1 MPQIR
6 LSPSVAASSSPLRV
20 LCAAWPMLAL
30 ALFTLLALPLASAQA
45 VSGNVAVP
53 LRVSSAAGDLS
64 ATAAN
69 YPTTTPMPA
78 FSADIDTALGGVADG
93 AGNLYI
99 ILYGCC
105 GIYNG
110 PEVVEVTGRS
120 TGNPQVVVVAG
131 GQSGFNSPP
140 TPNINYPVPATSVYI
155 LPNSI
160 AVDNAGNLYISD
172 DNTNMV
178 EEVTGISSG
187 NPQIIAIAGGG
198 THEISNTIPQIATS
212 VTLSVGSNGQSLGL
226 LAVDNAGNLYITGN
240 NPNGVVAVDKL
251 VLSTGK
257 IICVAGGGTVPATPA
272 YSESSLTTPQP
283 ANSVVITNLSGMAV
297 DKAGNL
303 YIADAGNN
311 PAELGLIEEVTGL
324 STANPLIR
332 VVAGMIQG
340 FGGLAFSGNVT
351 SPVTT
356 TPQNASS
363 VQISP
368 QALTMDSAG
377 NVYFIDESDYEGFNR
392 PYIIDELTGLSTTN
406 PQVAIIAGS
415 TNMGTAPPLDVHP
428 LPLSG
433 PAISEYINFE
443 ASEIWSDQ
451 LGNIYFSELTG
462 GDVPSQVGE
471 LSTNTTLP
479 TTAVGAA
486 SASQN
491 ISVELTAASAISS
504 ITVPKAQNGAQ
515 EFTVGAVTGCATDG
529 VTSNAAGTICTV
541 PITFNPQYPGLR
553 TGALTVNN
561 GSSIVGTVGLTGMGT
576 GPLGIF
582 QPGTASVLNTGSLT
596 LANPFGVAVDGAG
609 DLYIADTGN
618 SRVVEVTAAGVSSV
632 LSTGGLTLYQTFSV
646 AVDGAGDVY
655 ITDTGNNRVVEVTAA
670 GTASVL
676 STGSLTL
683 NQPFSVAVDGA
694 GDLYIADTGNN
705 RVVEVTAAG
714 VASVLS
720 TGGLT
725 LSHPFGVAVDGAGD
739 VYIADANNSR
749 VVEVTT
755 TGTASVLSTGGLTLN
770 QPFSVAVDGAGD
782 LYITDTGNNRV
793 VEVTAAGT
801 ASVLSTG
808 SLTLADRFSV
818 AVDGAGDLYIADYG
832 NSRVVKINQAS
843 QALSFTSTGT
853 GDSSAQQTMT
863 VENIGNQPLNFT
875 ALNITTTG
883 LTTSIFDLNGP
894 TTCTDSTSL
903 VAGAACNLG
912 VEFAPTTPGNFTGTV
927 NITDNN
933 AAGAVQQATL
943 SGTGTGYAASIL
955 LSENPSSSVTYGTP
969 VTVTATLSGSN
980 GTPIGNITYTLD
992 GVMQPSVAL
1001 SPTSGNGVASFTLP
1015 GTLSVGT
1022 HSVLVNYAGDNNYTE
1037 STLESSF
1044 NLTVN
1049 AVATTTT
1056 LAQPSSS
1063 TITAGGSVT
1072 LTATV
1077 VVGSTPV
1084 TSGTVTFASGTT
1096 SIGAA
1101 QLNASGVATLTTTT
1115 LPVGTDSIT
1124 ASFVGTAND
1133 AASNSTPAVTV
1144 TVNAAT
1150 GPGVTLAP
1158 SNLSFGSTVVGTPAA
1173 AAQSVTLTNN
1183 GTSPLTISAITATGD
1198 FALDPSTTCSTSNQ
1212 VAAGG
1217 SCTVA
1222 VSFVP
1227 TAAGTRTGTVT
1238 ISDNASGGTQVIALT
1253 GAATAPGVTLA
1264 PSNLSFGST
1273 VVGTPAAAAQSVTLT
1288 NNGTSPLTIS
1298 AITATGDFALD
1309 PSTTCSTSNQV
1320 AAGGSCTVAVSFVP
1334 TAAGTRTGTV
1344 TISDNASG
1352 GTQVI
1357 ALTGAATAPGVT
1369 LAPSNLSFGST
1380 VVGTPAA
1387 AAQSVTLTNNGT
1399 SPLTISA
1406 ITATGDFALDPS
1418 TTCST
1423 SNQVAAGGSCTVAVS
1438 FVPTAAGTRTGTV
1451 TISDN
1456 ASGGTQVIALT
1467 GAATAPGVTLAP
1479 SNLSFGSTVVGT
1491 PAAAAQSVTLT
1502 NNGTSPLTISAITA
1516 TGDFAQDPSTTC
1528 STSNQVAAGGS
1539 CTVAVSFVPTA
1550 AGTRTGTVTIS
1561 DNASGGT
1568 QVIAL
1573 TGAATAVAAAIT
1585 TTTLTALPS
1594 TITAGGSVTLTATV
1608 VVGSTPV
1615 TSGTVT
1621 FASGTTSI
1629 GAAQLNASGVA
1640 TLTTTTLPVGTDSI
1654 TASFVDTAND
1664 AASNSTPAVTV
1675 TVNAATGPG
1684 AAAITTTTLTALP
1697 STITAGS
1704 GVTLTATVSVGTT
1717 PVTSGTVTFSS
1728 GSTSIGAAQLNSTGN
1743 AVLTTTILP
1752 TGSDSIT
1759 ASFVGTANDAASNS
1773 TPLTI
1778 TVNAAPPATNASYFI
1793 TASPTSL
1800 SIAQGQT
1807 GTTTLTLTP
1816 TGGYTGTLVLSCGNL
1831 PSYVTCTFSQGGAT
1845 NNTVTLGSSGQS
1857 GSVILTIQT
1866 NVATA
1871 RLEAMPA
1878 FRPASPQTPSS
1889 PLLPA
1894 MLIGWPGGLAG
1905 VVVAFKRRRKGA
1917 KQPVRL
1923 MPLCLLVL
1931 LTGAMAVGLSG
1942 CGGSNMM
1949 TSTPMGVSTIVV
1961 TATSTTSS
1969 GQTSGASQSLPL
1981 TITISQ

>member
-1 MPQIR
+1 
-6 LSPSVAASSSPLRV
+6 
-20 LCAAWPMLAL
+20 
-30 ALFTLLALPLASAQA
+30 
-45 VSGNVAVP
+45 
-53 LRVSSAAGDLS
+53 
-64 ATAAN
+64 
-69 YPTTTPMPA
+69 
-78 FSADIDTALGGVADG
+78 
-93 AGNLYI
+93 
-99 ILYGCC
+99 
-105 GIYNG
+105 
-110 PEVVEVTGRS
+110 
-120 TGNPQVVVVAG
+120 
-131 GQSGFNSPP
+131 
-140 TPNINYPVPATSVYI
+140 
-155 LPNSI
+155 
-160 AVDNAGNLYISD
+160 
-172 DNTNMV
+172 
-178 EEVTGISSG
+178 
-187 NPQIIAIAGGG
+187 
-198 THEISNTIPQIATS
+198 
-212 VTLSVGSNGQSLGL
+212 
-226 LAVDNAGNLYITGN
+226 
-240 NPNGVVAVDKL
+240 
-251 VLSTGK
+251 VLSTG
-257 IICVAGGGTVPATPA
+257 
-272 YSESSLTTPQP
+272 
-283 ANSVVITNLSGMAV
+283 
-297 DKAGNL
+297 
-303 YIADAGNN
+303 
-311 PAELGLIEEVTGL
+311 
-324 STANPLIR
+324 R
-332 VVAGMIQG
+332 
-340 FGGLAFSGNVT
+340 
-351 SPVTT
+351 
-356 TPQNASS
+356 
-363 VQISP
+363 
-368 QALTMDSAG
+368 
-377 NVYFIDESDYEGFNR
+377 
-392 PYIIDELTGLSTTN
+392 
-406 PQVAIIAGS
+406 
-415 TNMGTAPPLDVHP
+415 
-428 LPLSG
+428 
-433 PAISEYINFE
+433 
-443 ASEIWSDQ
+443 
-451 LGNIYFSELTG
+451 
-462 GDVPSQVGE
+462 
-471 LSTNTTLP
+471 
-479 TTAVGAA
+479 
-486 SASQN
+486 
-491 ISVELTAASAISS
+491 
-504 ITVPKAQNGAQ
+504 
-515 EFTVGAVTGCATDG
+515 
-529 VTSNAAGTICTV
+529 
-541 PITFNPQYPGLR
+541 
-553 TGALTVNN
+553 
-561 GSSIVGTVGLTGMGT
+561 
-576 GPLGIF
+576 
-582 QPGTASVLNTGSLT
+582 
-596 LANPFGVAVDGAG
+596 
-609 DLYIADTGN
+609 
-618 SRVVEVTAAGVSSV
+618 
-632 LSTGGLTLYQTFSV
+632 LTLY
-646 AVDGAGDVY
+646 
-655 ITDTGNNRVVEVTAA
+655 
-670 GTASVL
+670 
-676 STGSLTL
+676 
-683 NQPFSVAVDGA
+683 QPFSVAVDGA

-808 SLTLADRFSV
+808 GLTLAEPFSV

-1056 LAQPSSS
+1056 LAQPSS
-1063 TITAGGSVT
+1063 
-1072 LTATV
+1072 
-1077 VVGSTPV
+1077 
-1084 TSGTVTFASGTT
+1084 
-1096 SIGAA
+1096 
-1101 QLNASGVATLTTTT
+1101 
-1115 LPVGTDSIT
+1115 
-1124 ASFVGTAND
+1124 
-1133 AASNSTPAVTV
+1133 
-1144 TVNAAT
+1144 
-1150 GPGVTLAP
+1150 
-1158 SNLSFGSTVVGTPAA
+1158 
-1173 AAQSVTLTNN
+1173 
-1183 GTSPLTISAITATGD
+1183 
-1198 FALDPSTTCSTSNQ
+1198 
-1212 VAAGG
+1212 
-1217 SCTVA
+1217 
-1222 VSFVP
+1222 
-1227 TAAGTRTGTVT
+1227 
-1238 ISDNASGGTQVIALT
+1238 
-1253 GAATAPGVTLA
+1253 
-1264 PSNLSFGST
+1264 
-1273 VVGTPAAAAQSVTLT
+1273 
-1288 NNGTSPLTIS
+1288 
-1298 AITATGDFALD
+1298 
-1309 PSTTCSTSNQV
+1309 
-1320 AAGGSCTVAVSFVP
+1320 
-1334 TAAGTRTGTV
+1334 
-1344 TISDNASG
+1344 
-1352 GTQVI
+1352 
-1357 ALTGAATAPGVT
+1357 
-1369 LAPSNLSFGST
+1369 
-1380 VVGTPAA
+1380 
-1387 AAQSVTLTNNGT
+1387 
-1399 SPLTISA
+1399 
-1406 ITATGDFALDPS
+1406 
-1418 TTCST
+1418 
-1423 SNQVAAGGSCTVAVS
+1423 
-1438 FVPTAAGTRTGTV
+1438 
-1451 TISDN
+1451 
-1456 ASGGTQVIALT
+1456 
-1467 GAATAPGVTLAP
+1467 
-1479 SNLSFGSTVVGT
+1479 
-1491 PAAAAQSVTLT
+1491 
-1502 NNGTSPLTISAITA
+1502 
-1516 TGDFAQDPSTTC
+1516 
-1528 STSNQVAAGGS
+1528 
-1539 CTVAVSFVPTA
+1539 
-1550 AGTRTGTVTIS
+1550 
-1561 DNASGGT
+1561 
-1568 QVIAL
+1568 
-1573 TGAATAVAAAIT
+1573 
-1585 TTTLTALPS
+1585 S

>member
-1406 ITATGDFALDPS
+1406 ITATGDFA
-1418 TTCST
+1418 
-1423 SNQVAAGGSCTVAVS
+1423 
-1438 FVPTAAGTRTGTV
+1438 
-1451 TISDN
+1451 
-1456 ASGGTQVIALT
+1456 
-1467 GAATAPGVTLAP
+1467 
-1479 SNLSFGSTVVGT
+1479 
-1491 PAAAAQSVTLT
+1491 
-1502 NNGTSPLTISAITA
+1502 
-1516 TGDFAQDPSTTC
+1516 QDPSTTC

>member
-1 MPQIR
+1 
-6 LSPSVAASSSPLRV
+6 
-20 LCAAWPMLAL
+20 MLAL

-1198 FALDPSTTCSTSNQ
+1198 FA
-1212 VAAGG
+1212 
-1217 SCTVA
+1217 
-1222 VSFVP
+1222 
-1227 TAAGTRTGTVT
+1227 
-1238 ISDNASGGTQVIALT
+1238 
-1253 GAATAPGVTLA
+1253 
-1264 PSNLSFGST
+1264 
-1273 VVGTPAAAAQSVTLT
+1273 
-1288 NNGTSPLTIS
+1288 
-1298 AITATGDFALD
+1298 
-1309 PSTTCSTSNQV
+1309 
-1320 AAGGSCTVAVSFVP
+1320 
-1334 TAAGTRTGTV
+1334 
-1344 TISDNASG
+1344 
-1352 GTQVI
+1352 
-1357 ALTGAATAPGVT
+1357 
-1369 LAPSNLSFGST
+1369 
-1380 VVGTPAA
+1380 
-1387 AAQSVTLTNNGT
+1387 
-1399 SPLTISA
+1399 
-1406 ITATGDFALDPS
+1406 
-1418 TTCST
+1418 
-1423 SNQVAAGGSCTVAVS
+1423 
-1438 FVPTAAGTRTGTV
+1438 
-1451 TISDN
+1451 
-1456 ASGGTQVIALT
+1456 
-1467 GAATAPGVTLAP
+1467 
-1479 SNLSFGSTVVGT
+1479 
-1491 PAAAAQSVTLT
+1491 
-1502 NNGTSPLTISAITA
+1502 
-1516 TGDFAQDPSTTC
+1516 QDPSTTC

>member
-1 MPQIR
+1 MPLFR

-53 LRVSSAAGDLS
+53 LQLSSAAGDLS

-415 TNMGTAPPLDVHP
+415 GNVGTDWTYNKP

-433 PAISEYINFE
+433 PAISEYTNFE
-443 ASEIWSDQ
+443 AIEIWSDQ

-515 EFTVGAVTGCATDG
+515 EFTVGAVTGCVMDG
-529 VTSNAAGTICTV
+529 VTSNAANTICTV

-609 DLYIADTGN
+609 DLYITDTGN
-618 SRVVEVTAAGVSSV
+618 S
-632 LSTGGLTLYQTFSV
+632 
-646 AVDGAGDVY
+646 
-655 ITDTGNNRVVEVTAA
+655 RVVEVTAA

-676 STGSLTL
+676 STG
-683 NQPFSVAVDGA
+683 
-694 GDLYIADTGNN
+694 
-705 RVVEVTAAG
+705 
-714 VASVLS
+714 
-720 TGGLT
+720 GLT
-725 LSHPFGVAVDGAGD
+725 LKQPFGVAVDGAGD
-739 VYIADANNSR
+739 VYIADTVNSS

-755 TGTASVLSTGGLTLN
+755 AGTASVLSTGGLTLS

-808 SLTLADRFSV
+808 GLTLAEPFSV

-1158 SNLSFGSTVVGTPAA
+1158 SNLSFGSTVVGTPAT

-1198 FALDPSTTCSTSNQ
+1198 FAL
-1212 VAAGG
+1212 
-1217 SCTVA
+1217 
-1222 VSFVP
+1222 
-1227 TAAGTRTGTVT
+1227 
-1238 ISDNASGGTQVIALT
+1238 
-1253 GAATAPGVTLA
+1253 
-1264 PSNLSFGST
+1264 
-1273 VVGTPAAAAQSVTLT
+1273 
-1288 NNGTSPLTIS
+1288 
-1298 AITATGDFALD
+1298 
-1309 PSTTCSTSNQV
+1309 
-1320 AAGGSCTVAVSFVP
+1320 
-1334 TAAGTRTGTV
+1334 
-1344 TISDNASG
+1344 
-1352 GTQVI
+1352 
-1357 ALTGAATAPGVT
+1357 
-1369 LAPSNLSFGST
+1369 
-1380 VVGTPAA
+1380 
-1387 AAQSVTLTNNGT
+1387 
-1399 SPLTISA
+1399 
-1406 ITATGDFALDPS
+1406 
-1418 TTCST
+1418 
-1423 SNQVAAGGSCTVAVS
+1423 
-1438 FVPTAAGTRTGTV
+1438 
-1451 TISDN
+1451 
-1456 ASGGTQVIALT
+1456 
-1467 GAATAPGVTLAP
+1467 
-1479 SNLSFGSTVVGT
+1479 
-1491 PAAAAQSVTLT
+1491 
-1502 NNGTSPLTISAITA
+1502 
-1516 TGDFAQDPSTTC
+1516 DPSTTC

>member
-1 MPQIR
+1 MPLFR

-415 TNMGTAPPLDVHP
+415 GNVGTDWTYNKP

-433 PAISEYINFE
+433 PAISEYTNFE
-443 ASEIWSDQ
+443 AIEIWSDQ

-515 EFTVGAVTGCATDG
+515 EFTVGAVTGCVMDG
-529 VTSNAAGTICTV
+529 VTSNAANTICTV

-618 SRVVEVTAAGVSSV
+618 SRVVEVTAAG
-632 LSTGGLTLYQTFSV
+632 T
-646 AVDGAGDVY
+646 
-655 ITDTGNNRVVEVTAA
+655 
-670 GTASVL
+670 
-676 STGSLTL
+676 
-683 NQPFSVAVDGA
+683 
-694 GDLYIADTGNN
+694 
-705 RVVEVTAAG
+705 
-714 VASVLS
+714 ASVLS

-725 LSHPFGVAVDGAGD
+725 LKQPFGVAVDGAGD
-739 VYIADANNSR
+739 VYIADTGNNR

-755 TGTASVLSTGGLTLN
+755 AGTASVLSTGSLTLAE
-770 QPFSVAVDGAGD
+770 PFSVAVDGAGD

-808 SLTLADRFSV
+808 GLTLAEPFSV

-1198 FALDPSTTCSTSNQ
+1198 FAL
-1212 VAAGG
+1212 
-1217 SCTVA
+1217 
-1222 VSFVP
+1222 
-1227 TAAGTRTGTVT
+1227 
-1238 ISDNASGGTQVIALT
+1238 
-1253 GAATAPGVTLA
+1253 
-1264 PSNLSFGST
+1264 
-1273 VVGTPAAAAQSVTLT
+1273 
-1288 NNGTSPLTIS
+1288 
-1298 AITATGDFALD
+1298 
-1309 PSTTCSTSNQV
+1309 
-1320 AAGGSCTVAVSFVP
+1320 
-1334 TAAGTRTGTV
+1334 
-1344 TISDNASG
+1344 
-1352 GTQVI
+1352 
-1357 ALTGAATAPGVT
+1357 
-1369 LAPSNLSFGST
+1369 
-1380 VVGTPAA
+1380 
-1387 AAQSVTLTNNGT
+1387 
-1399 SPLTISA
+1399 
-1406 ITATGDFALDPS
+1406 
-1418 TTCST
+1418 
-1423 SNQVAAGGSCTVAVS
+1423 
-1438 FVPTAAGTRTGTV
+1438 
-1451 TISDN
+1451 
-1456 ASGGTQVIALT
+1456 
-1467 GAATAPGVTLAP
+1467 
-1479 SNLSFGSTVVGT
+1479 
-1491 PAAAAQSVTLT
+1491 
-1502 NNGTSPLTISAITA
+1502 
-1516 TGDFAQDPSTTC
+1516 DPSTTC

>member
-1 MPQIR
+1 
-6 LSPSVAASSSPLRV
+6 
-20 LCAAWPMLAL
+20 
-30 ALFTLLALPLASAQA
+30 
-45 VSGNVAVP
+45 
-53 LRVSSAAGDLS
+53 
-64 ATAAN
+64 
-69 YPTTTPMPA
+69 
-78 FSADIDTALGGVADG
+78 
-93 AGNLYI
+93 
-99 ILYGCC
+99 
-105 GIYNG
+105 
-110 PEVVEVTGRS
+110 
-120 TGNPQVVVVAG
+120 
-131 GQSGFNSPP
+131 
-140 TPNINYPVPATSVYI
+140 
-155 LPNSI
+155 
-160 AVDNAGNLYISD
+160 
-172 DNTNMV
+172 
-178 EEVTGISSG
+178 
-187 NPQIIAIAGGG
+187 
-198 THEISNTIPQIATS
+198 
-212 VTLSVGSNGQSLGL
+212 
-226 LAVDNAGNLYITGN
+226 
-240 NPNGVVAVDKL
+240 
-251 VLSTGK
+251 
-257 IICVAGGGTVPATPA
+257 
-272 YSESSLTTPQP
+272 
-283 ANSVVITNLSGMAV
+283 
-297 DKAGNL
+297 
-303 YIADAGNN
+303 
-311 PAELGLIEEVTGL
+311 
-324 STANPLIR
+324 
-332 VVAGMIQG
+332 
-340 FGGLAFSGNVT
+340 
-351 SPVTT
+351 
-356 TPQNASS
+356 
-363 VQISP
+363 
-368 QALTMDSAG
+368 
-377 NVYFIDESDYEGFNR
+377 
-392 PYIIDELTGLSTTN
+392 
-406 PQVAIIAGS
+406 
-415 TNMGTAPPLDVHP
+415 
-428 LPLSG
+428 
-433 PAISEYINFE
+433 
-443 ASEIWSDQ
+443 
-451 LGNIYFSELTG
+451 
-462 GDVPSQVGE
+462 
-471 LSTNTTLP
+471 
-479 TTAVGAA
+479 
-486 SASQN
+486 
-491 ISVELTAASAISS
+491 
-504 ITVPKAQNGAQ
+504 
-515 EFTVGAVTGCATDG
+515 
-529 VTSNAAGTICTV
+529 
-541 PITFNPQYPGLR
+541 
-553 TGALTVNN
+553 
-561 GSSIVGTVGLTGMGT
+561 
-576 GPLGIF
+576 
-582 QPGTASVLNTGSLT
+582 
-596 LANPFGVAVDGAG
+596 
-609 DLYIADTGN
+609 
-618 SRVVEVTAAGVSSV
+618 
-632 LSTGGLTLYQTFSV
+632 
-646 AVDGAGDVY
+646 
-655 ITDTGNNRVVEVTAA
+655 VTAA

-676 STGSLTL
+676 STG
-683 NQPFSVAVDGA
+683 
-694 GDLYIADTGNN
+694 
-705 RVVEVTAAG
+705 
-714 VASVLS
+714 
-720 TGGLT
+720 GLT
-725 LSHPFGVAVDGAGD
+725 LS
-739 VYIADANNSR
+739 
-749 VVEVTT
+749 
-755 TGTASVLSTGGLTLN
+755 

-808 SLTLADRFSV
+808 GLTLAEPFSV

-1150 GPGVTLAP
+1150 G
-1158 SNLSFGSTVVGTPAA
+1158 
-1173 AAQSVTLTNN
+1173 
-1183 GTSPLTISAITATGD
+1183 
-1198 FALDPSTTCSTSNQ
+1198 
-1212 VAAGG
+1212 
-1217 SCTVA
+1217 
-1222 VSFVP
+1222 
-1227 TAAGTRTGTVT
+1227 
-1238 ISDNASGGTQVIALT
+1238 
-1253 GAATAPGVTLA
+1253 
-1264 PSNLSFGST
+1264 
-1273 VVGTPAAAAQSVTLT
+1273 
-1288 NNGTSPLTIS
+1288 
-1298 AITATGDFALD
+1298 
-1309 PSTTCSTSNQV
+1309 
-1320 AAGGSCTVAVSFVP
+1320 
-1334 TAAGTRTGTV
+1334 
-1344 TISDNASG
+1344 
-1352 GTQVI
+1352 
-1357 ALTGAATAPGVT
+1357 PGVT

>member
-1 MPQIR
+1 MPLFR

-53 LRVSSAAGDLS
+53 LQLSSAAGDLS

-415 TNMGTAPPLDVHP
+415 GNVGTDWTYNKP

-433 PAISEYINFE
+433 PAISEYTNFE
-443 ASEIWSDQ
+443 AIEIWSDQ

-515 EFTVGAVTGCATDG
+515 EFTVGAVTGCVMDG
-529 VTSNAAGTICTV
+529 VTSNAANTICTV

-618 SRVVEVTAAGVSSV
+618 SRVVEVTAAG
-632 LSTGGLTLYQTFSV
+632 T
-646 AVDGAGDVY
+646 
-655 ITDTGNNRVVEVTAA
+655 
-670 GTASVL
+670 
-676 STGSLTL
+676 
-683 NQPFSVAVDGA
+683 
-694 GDLYIADTGNN
+694 
-705 RVVEVTAAG
+705 
-714 VASVLS
+714 ASVLS

-725 LSHPFGVAVDGAGD
+725 LKQPFGVAVDGAGD
-739 VYIADANNSR
+739 VYIADTVNSS

-755 TGTASVLSTGGLTLN
+755 
-770 QPFSVAVDGAGD
+770 
-782 LYITDTGNNRV
+782 
-793 VEVTAAGT
+793 AGT

-1198 FALDPSTTCSTSNQ
+1198 FAL
-1212 VAAGG
+1212 
-1217 SCTVA
+1217 
-1222 VSFVP
+1222 
-1227 TAAGTRTGTVT
+1227 
-1238 ISDNASGGTQVIALT
+1238 
-1253 GAATAPGVTLA
+1253 
-1264 PSNLSFGST
+1264 
-1273 VVGTPAAAAQSVTLT
+1273 
-1288 NNGTSPLTIS
+1288 
-1298 AITATGDFALD
+1298 
-1309 PSTTCSTSNQV
+1309 
-1320 AAGGSCTVAVSFVP
+1320 
-1334 TAAGTRTGTV
+1334 
-1344 TISDNASG
+1344 
-1352 GTQVI
+1352 
-1357 ALTGAATAPGVT
+1357 
-1369 LAPSNLSFGST
+1369 
-1380 VVGTPAA
+1380 
-1387 AAQSVTLTNNGT
+1387 
-1399 SPLTISA
+1399 
-1406 ITATGDFALDPS
+1406 
-1418 TTCST
+1418 
-1423 SNQVAAGGSCTVAVS
+1423 
-1438 FVPTAAGTRTGTV
+1438 
-1451 TISDN
+1451 
-1456 ASGGTQVIALT
+1456 
-1467 GAATAPGVTLAP
+1467 
-1479 SNLSFGSTVVGT
+1479 
-1491 PAAAAQSVTLT
+1491 
-1502 NNGTSPLTISAITA
+1502 
-1516 TGDFAQDPSTTC
+1516 DPSTTC

>member
-1 MPQIR
+1 MPLFR

-53 LRVSSAAGDLS
+53 LQLSSAAGDLS

-415 TNMGTAPPLDVHP
+415 GNVGTDWTYNKP

-433 PAISEYINFE
+433 PAISEYTNFE
-443 ASEIWSDQ
+443 AIEIWSDQ

-515 EFTVGAVTGCATDG
+515 EFTVGAVTGCVMDG
-529 VTSNAAGTICTV
+529 VTSNAANTICTV

-609 DLYIADTGN
+609 DLYITDTGN
-618 SRVVEVTAAGVSSV
+618 S
-632 LSTGGLTLYQTFSV
+632 
-646 AVDGAGDVY
+646 
-655 ITDTGNNRVVEVTAA
+655 RVVEVTAA

-676 STGSLTL
+676 STG
-683 NQPFSVAVDGA
+683 
-694 GDLYIADTGNN
+694 
-705 RVVEVTAAG
+705 
-714 VASVLS
+714 
-720 TGGLT
+720 GLT
-725 LSHPFGVAVDGAGD
+725 LKQPFGVAVDGAGD
-739 VYIADANNSR
+739 VYIADTVNSS

-755 TGTASVLSTGGLTLN
+755 AGTASVLSTGSLTLAE
-770 QPFSVAVDGAGD
+770 PFSVAVDGAGD

-808 SLTLADRFSV
+808 GLTLAEPFSV

-1198 FALDPSTTCSTSNQ
+1198 FAL
-1212 VAAGG
+1212 
-1217 SCTVA
+1217 
-1222 VSFVP
+1222 
-1227 TAAGTRTGTVT
+1227 
-1238 ISDNASGGTQVIALT
+1238 
-1253 GAATAPGVTLA
+1253 
-1264 PSNLSFGST
+1264 
-1273 VVGTPAAAAQSVTLT
+1273 
-1288 NNGTSPLTIS
+1288 
-1298 AITATGDFALD
+1298 
-1309 PSTTCSTSNQV
+1309 
-1320 AAGGSCTVAVSFVP
+1320 
-1334 TAAGTRTGTV
+1334 
-1344 TISDNASG
+1344 
-1352 GTQVI
+1352 
-1357 ALTGAATAPGVT
+1357 
-1369 LAPSNLSFGST
+1369 
-1380 VVGTPAA
+1380 
-1387 AAQSVTLTNNGT
+1387 
-1399 SPLTISA
+1399 
-1406 ITATGDFALDPS
+1406 
-1418 TTCST
+1418 
-1423 SNQVAAGGSCTVAVS
+1423 
-1438 FVPTAAGTRTGTV
+1438 
-1451 TISDN
+1451 
-1456 ASGGTQVIALT
+1456 
-1467 GAATAPGVTLAP
+1467 
-1479 SNLSFGSTVVGT
+1479 
-1491 PAAAAQSVTLT
+1491 
-1502 NNGTSPLTISAITA
+1502 
-1516 TGDFAQDPSTTC
+1516 DPSTTC

>member
-1 MPQIR
+1 MPLFR

-53 LRVSSAAGDLS
+53 LQLSSAAGDLS

-415 TNMGTAPPLDVHP
+415 GNVGTDWTYNKP

-433 PAISEYINFE
+433 PAISEYTNFE
-443 ASEIWSDQ
+443 AIEIWSDQ

-515 EFTVGAVTGCATDG
+515 EFTVGAVTGCVMDG
-529 VTSNAAGTICTV
+529 VTSNAANTICTV

-609 DLYIADTGN
+609 DLYITDTGN
-618 SRVVEVTAAGVSSV
+618 S
-632 LSTGGLTLYQTFSV
+632 
-646 AVDGAGDVY
+646 
-655 ITDTGNNRVVEVTAA
+655 RVVEVTAA

-676 STGSLTL
+676 STG
-683 NQPFSVAVDGA
+683 
-694 GDLYIADTGNN
+694 
-705 RVVEVTAAG
+705 
-714 VASVLS
+714 
-720 TGGLT
+720 GLT
-725 LSHPFGVAVDGAGD
+725 LKQPNGVAVDGAGD
-739 VYIADANNSR
+739 VYIADTVNSS

-755 TGTASVLSTGGLTLN
+755 AGTASVLSTGGLTLS

-1253 GAATAPGVTLA
+1253 GAATA
-1264 PSNLSFGST
+1264 
-1273 VVGTPAAAAQSVTLT
+1273 
-1288 NNGTSPLTIS
+1288 
-1298 AITATGDFALD
+1298 
-1309 PSTTCSTSNQV
+1309 
-1320 AAGGSCTVAVSFVP
+1320 
-1334 TAAGTRTGTV
+1334 
-1344 TISDNASG
+1344 
-1352 GTQVI
+1352 
-1357 ALTGAATAPGVT
+1357 
-1369 LAPSNLSFGST
+1369 
-1380 VVGTPAA
+1380 
-1387 AAQSVTLTNNGT
+1387 
-1399 SPLTISA
+1399 
-1406 ITATGDFALDPS
+1406 
-1418 TTCST
+1418 
-1423 SNQVAAGGSCTVAVS
+1423 
-1438 FVPTAAGTRTGTV
+1438 
-1451 TISDN
+1451 
-1456 ASGGTQVIALT
+1456 
-1467 GAATAPGVTLAP
+1467 
-1479 SNLSFGSTVVGT
+1479 
-1491 PAAAAQSVTLT
+1491 
-1502 NNGTSPLTISAITA
+1502 
-1516 TGDFAQDPSTTC
+1516 
-1528 STSNQVAAGGS
+1528 
-1539 CTVAVSFVPTA
+1539 
-1550 AGTRTGTVTIS
+1550 
-1561 DNASGGT
+1561 
-1568 QVIAL
+1568 
-1573 TGAATAVAAAIT
+1573 VAAAIT

>member
-1 MPQIR
+1 MPLFR

-53 LRVSSAAGDLS
+53 LQLSSAAGDLS

-515 EFTVGAVTGCATDG
+515 EFTVGAVTGCVMDG
-529 VTSNAAGTICTV
+529 VTSNAANTICTV

-609 DLYIADTGN
+609 DLYITDTGN
-618 SRVVEVTAAGVSSV
+618 S
-632 LSTGGLTLYQTFSV
+632 
-646 AVDGAGDVY
+646 
-655 ITDTGNNRVVEVTAA
+655 RVVEVTAA

-676 STGSLTL
+676 STG
-683 NQPFSVAVDGA
+683 
-694 GDLYIADTGNN
+694 
-705 RVVEVTAAG
+705 
-714 VASVLS
+714 
-720 TGGLT
+720 GLT
-725 LSHPFGVAVDGAGD
+725 LKQPFGVAVDGAGD
-739 VYIADANNSR
+739 VYIADTGNNRVVEVTTAGTASVLSTGSLTLAEPFSVAVDGAGDLYITDTGNSR
-749 VVEVTT
+749 VVEVTAA
-755 TGTASVLSTGGLTLN
+755 GTASVLSTGGLTLKQPN
-770 QPFSVAVDGAGD
+770 GVAVDGAGDVYIADTVNSSVVEVTTAGTASVLSTGGLTLSQPFSVAVDGAGD

-808 SLTLADRFSV
+808 GLTLAEPFSV

-1150 GPGVTLAP
+1150 G
-1158 SNLSFGSTVVGTPAA
+1158 
-1173 AAQSVTLTNN
+1173 
-1183 GTSPLTISAITATGD
+1183 
-1198 FALDPSTTCSTSNQ
+1198 
-1212 VAAGG
+1212 
-1217 SCTVA
+1217 
-1222 VSFVP
+1222 
-1227 TAAGTRTGTVT
+1227 
-1238 ISDNASGGTQVIALT
+1238 
-1253 GAATAPGVTLA
+1253 
-1264 PSNLSFGST
+1264 
-1273 VVGTPAAAAQSVTLT
+1273 
-1288 NNGTSPLTIS
+1288 
-1298 AITATGDFALD
+1298 
-1309 PSTTCSTSNQV
+1309 
-1320 AAGGSCTVAVSFVP
+1320 
-1334 TAAGTRTGTV
+1334 
-1344 TISDNASG
+1344 
-1352 GTQVI
+1352 
-1357 ALTGAATAPGVT
+1357 PGVT

>member
-1 MPQIR
+1 
-6 LSPSVAASSSPLRV
+6 
-20 LCAAWPMLAL
+20 MLAL

-53 LRVSSAAGDLS
+53 LQLSSAAGDLS

-415 TNMGTAPPLDVHP
+415 GNVGTDWTYNKP

-433 PAISEYINFE
+433 PAISEYTNFE
-443 ASEIWSDQ
+443 AIEIWSDQ

-515 EFTVGAVTGCATDG
+515 EFTVGAVTGCVMDG
-529 VTSNAAGTICTV
+529 VTSNAANTICTV

-609 DLYIADTGN
+609 DLYITDTGN
-618 SRVVEVTAAGVSSV
+618 S
-632 LSTGGLTLYQTFSV
+632 
-646 AVDGAGDVY
+646 
-655 ITDTGNNRVVEVTAA
+655 RVVEVTAA

-676 STGSLTL
+676 STG
-683 NQPFSVAVDGA
+683 
-694 GDLYIADTGNN
+694 
-705 RVVEVTAAG
+705 
-714 VASVLS
+714 
-720 TGGLT
+720 GLT
-725 LSHPFGVAVDGAGD
+725 LAEP
-739 VYIADANNSR
+739 
-749 VVEVTT
+749 
-755 TGTASVLSTGGLTLN
+755 
-770 QPFSVAVDGAGD
+770 
-782 LYITDTGNNRV
+782 
-793 VEVTAAGT
+793 
-801 ASVLSTG
+801 
-808 SLTLADRFSV
+808 FSV

-1056 LAQPSSS
+1056 LAQPSS
-1063 TITAGGSVT
+1063 
-1072 LTATV
+1072 
-1077 VVGSTPV
+1077 
-1084 TSGTVTFASGTT
+1084 
-1096 SIGAA
+1096 
-1101 QLNASGVATLTTTT
+1101 
-1115 LPVGTDSIT
+1115 
-1124 ASFVGTAND
+1124 
-1133 AASNSTPAVTV
+1133 
-1144 TVNAAT
+1144 
-1150 GPGVTLAP
+1150 
-1158 SNLSFGSTVVGTPAA
+1158 
-1173 AAQSVTLTNN
+1173 
-1183 GTSPLTISAITATGD
+1183 
-1198 FALDPSTTCSTSNQ
+1198 
-1212 VAAGG
+1212 
-1217 SCTVA
+1217 
-1222 VSFVP
+1222 
-1227 TAAGTRTGTVT
+1227 
-1238 ISDNASGGTQVIALT
+1238 
-1253 GAATAPGVTLA
+1253 
-1264 PSNLSFGST
+1264 
-1273 VVGTPAAAAQSVTLT
+1273 
-1288 NNGTSPLTIS
+1288 
-1298 AITATGDFALD
+1298 
-1309 PSTTCSTSNQV
+1309 
-1320 AAGGSCTVAVSFVP
+1320 
-1334 TAAGTRTGTV
+1334 
-1344 TISDNASG
+1344 
-1352 GTQVI
+1352 
-1357 ALTGAATAPGVT
+1357 
-1369 LAPSNLSFGST
+1369 
-1380 VVGTPAA
+1380 
-1387 AAQSVTLTNNGT
+1387 
-1399 SPLTISA
+1399 
-1406 ITATGDFALDPS
+1406 
-1418 TTCST
+1418 
-1423 SNQVAAGGSCTVAVS
+1423 
-1438 FVPTAAGTRTGTV
+1438 
-1451 TISDN
+1451 
-1456 ASGGTQVIALT
+1456 
-1467 GAATAPGVTLAP
+1467 
-1479 SNLSFGSTVVGT
+1479 
-1491 PAAAAQSVTLT
+1491 
-1502 NNGTSPLTISAITA
+1502 
-1516 TGDFAQDPSTTC
+1516 
-1528 STSNQVAAGGS
+1528 
-1539 CTVAVSFVPTA
+1539 
-1550 AGTRTGTVTIS
+1550 
-1561 DNASGGT
+1561 
-1568 QVIAL
+1568 
-1573 TGAATAVAAAIT
+1573 
-1585 TTTLTALPS
+1585 S

>member
-1 MPQIR
+1 
-6 LSPSVAASSSPLRV
+6 
-20 LCAAWPMLAL
+20 MLAL

-53 LRVSSAAGDLS
+53 LQLSSAAGDLS

-415 TNMGTAPPLDVHP
+415 GNVGTDWTYNKP

-433 PAISEYINFE
+433 PAISEYTNFE
-443 ASEIWSDQ
+443 AIEIWSDQ

-515 EFTVGAVTGCATDG
+515 EFTVGAVTGCVMDG
-529 VTSNAAGTICTV
+529 VTSNAANTICTV

-609 DLYIADTGN
+609 DLYITDTGN
-618 SRVVEVTAAGVSSV
+618 S
-632 LSTGGLTLYQTFSV
+632 
-646 AVDGAGDVY
+646 
-655 ITDTGNNRVVEVTAA
+655 RVVEVTAA

-676 STGSLTL
+676 STG
-683 NQPFSVAVDGA
+683 
-694 GDLYIADTGNN
+694 
-705 RVVEVTAAG
+705 
-714 VASVLS
+714 
-720 TGGLT
+720 GLT
-725 LSHPFGVAVDGAGD
+725 LKQPFGVAVDGAGD
-739 VYIADANNSR
+739 VYIADTGNNR

-755 TGTASVLSTGGLTLN
+755 AGTASVLSTGSLTLAE
-770 QPFSVAVDGAGD
+770 PFSVAVDGAGD
-782 LYITDTGNNRV
+782 LYITDTGNSRV

-808 SLTLADRFSV
+808 GLTLKQPNGV
-818 AVDGAGDLYIADYG
+818 AVDGAGDVYIADYG

-1238 ISDNASGGTQVIALT
+1238 ISDNASGGTQVIALTGAATAPGVTLAPSNLSFGSTVVGTPAAAAQSVTLTNNGTSPLTISAITATGDFALDPSTTCSTSNQVAAGGSCTVAVSFTPTAAGTRTGTVTISDNASGGTQVIELT

>member
-1 MPQIR
+1 MPLFR

-53 LRVSSAAGDLS
+53 LQLSSAAGDLS

-415 TNMGTAPPLDVHP
+415 GNVGTDWTYNKP

-433 PAISEYINFE
+433 PAISEYTNFE
-443 ASEIWSDQ
+443 AIEIWSDQ

-515 EFTVGAVTGCATDG
+515 EFTVGAVTGCVMDG
-529 VTSNAAGTICTV
+529 VTSNAANTICTV

-618 SRVVEVTAAGVSSV
+618 SRVVEVTAAGTASV
-632 LSTGGLTLYQTFSV
+632 LSTGGLTLKQPFGV

-655 ITDTGNNRVVEVTAA
+655 IADTGNNRVVEVTTA

-683 NQPFSVAVDGA
+683 AEPFSVAVDGA

-755 TGTASVLSTGGLTLN
+755 TGTASVLSTGGLTLKQPHGVAVDGAGDVYIADTVN
-770 QPFSVAVDGAGD
+770 SSVVEVTTAGTASVLSTGGLTLSQPFSVAVDGAGD

-808 SLTLADRFSV
+808 GLTLAEPFSV

-1056 LAQPSSS
+1056 LAQPSS
-1063 TITAGGSVT
+1063 
-1072 LTATV
+1072 
-1077 VVGSTPV
+1077 
-1084 TSGTVTFASGTT
+1084 
-1096 SIGAA
+1096 
-1101 QLNASGVATLTTTT
+1101 
-1115 LPVGTDSIT
+1115 
-1124 ASFVGTAND
+1124 
-1133 AASNSTPAVTV
+1133 
-1144 TVNAAT
+1144 
-1150 GPGVTLAP
+1150 
-1158 SNLSFGSTVVGTPAA
+1158 
-1173 AAQSVTLTNN
+1173 
-1183 GTSPLTISAITATGD
+1183 
-1198 FALDPSTTCSTSNQ
+1198 
-1212 VAAGG
+1212 
-1217 SCTVA
+1217 
-1222 VSFVP
+1222 
-1227 TAAGTRTGTVT
+1227 
-1238 ISDNASGGTQVIALT
+1238 
-1253 GAATAPGVTLA
+1253 
-1264 PSNLSFGST
+1264 
-1273 VVGTPAAAAQSVTLT
+1273 
-1288 NNGTSPLTIS
+1288 
-1298 AITATGDFALD
+1298 
-1309 PSTTCSTSNQV
+1309 
-1320 AAGGSCTVAVSFVP
+1320 
-1334 TAAGTRTGTV
+1334 
-1344 TISDNASG
+1344 
-1352 GTQVI
+1352 
-1357 ALTGAATAPGVT
+1357 
-1369 LAPSNLSFGST
+1369 
-1380 VVGTPAA
+1380 
-1387 AAQSVTLTNNGT
+1387 
-1399 SPLTISA
+1399 
-1406 ITATGDFALDPS
+1406 
-1418 TTCST
+1418 
-1423 SNQVAAGGSCTVAVS
+1423 
-1438 FVPTAAGTRTGTV
+1438 
-1451 TISDN
+1451 
-1456 ASGGTQVIALT
+1456 
-1467 GAATAPGVTLAP
+1467 
-1479 SNLSFGSTVVGT
+1479 
-1491 PAAAAQSVTLT
+1491 
-1502 NNGTSPLTISAITA
+1502 
-1516 TGDFAQDPSTTC
+1516 
-1528 STSNQVAAGGS
+1528 
-1539 CTVAVSFVPTA
+1539 
-1550 AGTRTGTVTIS
+1550 
-1561 DNASGGT
+1561 
-1568 QVIAL
+1568 
-1573 TGAATAVAAAIT
+1573 
-1585 TTTLTALPS
+1585 S

>member
-1 MPQIR
+1 MPLFR

-53 LRVSSAAGDLS
+53 LQLSSAAGDLS

-415 TNMGTAPPLDVHP
+415 GNVGTDWTYNKP

-433 PAISEYINFE
+433 PAISEYTNFE
-443 ASEIWSDQ
+443 AIEIWSDQ

-515 EFTVGAVTGCATDG
+515 EFTVGAVTGCVMDG
-529 VTSNAAGTICTV
+529 VTSNAANTICTV

-609 DLYIADTGN
+609 DLYITDTGN
-618 SRVVEVTAAGVSSV
+618 S
-632 LSTGGLTLYQTFSV
+632 
-646 AVDGAGDVY
+646 
-655 ITDTGNNRVVEVTAA
+655 RVVEVTAA

-676 STGSLTL
+676 STG
-683 NQPFSVAVDGA
+683 
-694 GDLYIADTGNN
+694 
-705 RVVEVTAAG
+705 
-714 VASVLS
+714 
-720 TGGLT
+720 GLT
-725 LSHPFGVAVDGAGD
+725 LKQPFGVAVDGAGD
-739 VYIADANNSR
+739 VYIADTGNNRVVEVTTAGTASVLSTGSLTLAEPFSVAVDGAGDLYITDTGNSR
-749 VVEVTT
+749 VVEVTAA
-755 TGTASVLSTGGLTLN
+755 GTASVLSTGGLTLKQPN
-770 QPFSVAVDGAGD
+770 GVAVDGAGDVYIADTVNSSVVEVTTAGTASVLSTGGLTLSQPFSVAVDGAGD

-808 SLTLADRFSV
+808 GLTLAEPFSV

-1253 GAATAPGVTLA
+1253 GADTAPGVTLA

-1273 VVGTPAAAAQSVTLT
+1273 VVGTPAT
-1288 NNGTSPLTIS
+1288 
-1298 AITATGDFALD
+1298 
-1309 PSTTCSTSNQV
+1309 
-1320 AAGGSCTVAVSFVP
+1320 
-1334 TAAGTRTGTV
+1334 
-1344 TISDNASG
+1344 
-1352 GTQVI
+1352 
-1357 ALTGAATAPGVT
+1357 
-1369 LAPSNLSFGST
+1369 
-1380 VVGTPAA
+1380 

>member
-1 MPQIR
+1 MPLFR

-53 LRVSSAAGDLS
+53 LQLSSAAGDLS

-415 TNMGTAPPLDVHP
+415 GNVGTDWTYNKP

-433 PAISEYINFE
+433 PAISEYTNFE
-443 ASEIWSDQ
+443 AIEIWSDQ

-515 EFTVGAVTGCATDG
+515 EFTVGAVTGCVMDG
-529 VTSNAAGTICTV
+529 VTSNAANTICTV

-609 DLYIADTGN
+609 DLYITDTGN
-618 SRVVEVTAAGVSSV
+618 S
-632 LSTGGLTLYQTFSV
+632 
-646 AVDGAGDVY
+646 
-655 ITDTGNNRVVEVTAA
+655 RVVEVTAA

-676 STGSLTL
+676 STG
-683 NQPFSVAVDGA
+683 
-694 GDLYIADTGNN
+694 
-705 RVVEVTAAG
+705 
-714 VASVLS
+714 
-720 TGGLT
+720 GLT
-725 LSHPFGVAVDGAGD
+725 LKQPFGVAVDGAGD
-739 VYIADANNSR
+739 VYIADTGNNRVVEVTTAGTASVLSTGSLTLAEPFSVAVDGAGDLYITDTGNSR
-749 VVEVTT
+749 VVEVTAA
-755 TGTASVLSTGGLTLN
+755 GTASVLSTGGLTLKQPN
-770 QPFSVAVDGAGD
+770 GVAVDGAGDVYIADTVNSSVVEVTTAGTASVLSTGGLTLSQPFSVAVDGAGD

-808 SLTLADRFSV
+808 GLTLAEPFSV

-1198 FALDPSTTCSTSNQ
+1198 FAL
-1212 VAAGG
+1212 
-1217 SCTVA
+1217 
-1222 VSFVP
+1222 
-1227 TAAGTRTGTVT
+1227 
-1238 ISDNASGGTQVIALT
+1238 
-1253 GAATAPGVTLA
+1253 
-1264 PSNLSFGST
+1264 
-1273 VVGTPAAAAQSVTLT
+1273 
-1288 NNGTSPLTIS
+1288 
-1298 AITATGDFALD
+1298 
-1309 PSTTCSTSNQV
+1309 
-1320 AAGGSCTVAVSFVP
+1320 
-1334 TAAGTRTGTV
+1334 
-1344 TISDNASG
+1344 
-1352 GTQVI
+1352 
-1357 ALTGAATAPGVT
+1357 
-1369 LAPSNLSFGST
+1369 
-1380 VVGTPAA
+1380 
-1387 AAQSVTLTNNGT
+1387 
-1399 SPLTISA
+1399 
-1406 ITATGDFALDPS
+1406 
-1418 TTCST
+1418 
-1423 SNQVAAGGSCTVAVS
+1423 
-1438 FVPTAAGTRTGTV
+1438 
-1451 TISDN
+1451 
-1456 ASGGTQVIALT
+1456 
-1467 GAATAPGVTLAP
+1467 
-1479 SNLSFGSTVVGT
+1479 
-1491 PAAAAQSVTLT
+1491 
-1502 NNGTSPLTISAITA
+1502 
-1516 TGDFAQDPSTTC
+1516 DPSTTC

>member
-1124 ASFVGTAND
+1124 ASFV
-1133 AASNSTPAVTV
+1133 
-1144 TVNAAT
+1144 
-1150 GPGVTLAP
+1150 
-1158 SNLSFGSTVVGTPAA
+1158 
-1173 AAQSVTLTNN
+1173 
-1183 GTSPLTISAITATGD
+1183 
-1198 FALDPSTTCSTSNQ
+1198 
-1212 VAAGG
+1212 
-1217 SCTVA
+1217 
-1222 VSFVP
+1222 
-1227 TAAGTRTGTVT
+1227 
-1238 ISDNASGGTQVIALT
+1238 
-1253 GAATAPGVTLA
+1253 
-1264 PSNLSFGST
+1264 
-1273 VVGTPAAAAQSVTLT
+1273 
-1288 NNGTSPLTIS
+1288 
-1298 AITATGDFALD
+1298 
-1309 PSTTCSTSNQV
+1309 
-1320 AAGGSCTVAVSFVP
+1320 
-1334 TAAGTRTGTV
+1334 
-1344 TISDNASG
+1344 
-1352 GTQVI
+1352 
-1357 ALTGAATAPGVT
+1357 
-1369 LAPSNLSFGST
+1369 
-1380 VVGTPAA
+1380 
-1387 AAQSVTLTNNGT
+1387 
-1399 SPLTISA
+1399 
-1406 ITATGDFALDPS
+1406 
-1418 TTCST
+1418 
-1423 SNQVAAGGSCTVAVS
+1423 
-1438 FVPTAAGTRTGTV
+1438 
-1451 TISDN
+1451 
-1456 ASGGTQVIALT
+1456 
-1467 GAATAPGVTLAP
+1467 
-1479 SNLSFGSTVVGT
+1479 
-1491 PAAAAQSVTLT
+1491 
-1502 NNGTSPLTISAITA
+1502 
-1516 TGDFAQDPSTTC
+1516 
-1528 STSNQVAAGGS
+1528 
-1539 CTVAVSFVPTA
+1539 
-1550 AGTRTGTVTIS
+1550 
-1561 DNASGGT
+1561 
-1568 QVIAL
+1568 
-1573 TGAATAVAAAIT
+1573 
-1585 TTTLTALPS
+1585 
-1594 TITAGGSVTLTATV
+1594 
-1608 VVGSTPV
+1608 
-1615 TSGTVT
+1615 
-1621 FASGTTSI
+1621 
-1629 GAAQLNASGVA
+1629 
-1640 TLTTTTLPVGTDSI
+1640 
-1654 TASFVDTAND
+1654 DTAND

>member
-1 MPQIR
+1 MPLFR

-53 LRVSSAAGDLS
+53 LQLSSAAGDLS

-415 TNMGTAPPLDVHP
+415 GNVGTDWTYNKP

-433 PAISEYINFE
+433 PAISEYTNFE
-443 ASEIWSDQ
+443 AIEIWSDQ

-515 EFTVGAVTGCATDG
+515 EFTVGAVTGCVMDG
-529 VTSNAAGTICTV
+529 VTSNAANTICTV

-609 DLYIADTGN
+609 DLYITDTGN
-618 SRVVEVTAAGVSSV
+618 S
-632 LSTGGLTLYQTFSV
+632 
-646 AVDGAGDVY
+646 
-655 ITDTGNNRVVEVTAA
+655 RVVEVTAA

-676 STGSLTL
+676 STG
-683 NQPFSVAVDGA
+683 
-694 GDLYIADTGNN
+694 
-705 RVVEVTAAG
+705 
-714 VASVLS
+714 
-720 TGGLT
+720 GLT
-725 LSHPFGVAVDGAGD
+725 LKQPFGVAVDGAGD
-739 VYIADANNSR
+739 VYIADTVNSS

-755 TGTASVLSTGGLTLN
+755 
-770 QPFSVAVDGAGD
+770 
-782 LYITDTGNNRV
+782 
-793 VEVTAAGT
+793 AGT

-808 SLTLADRFSV
+808 SLTLAEPFSV

-1198 FALDPSTTCSTSNQ
+1198 FAL
-1212 VAAGG
+1212 
-1217 SCTVA
+1217 
-1222 VSFVP
+1222 
-1227 TAAGTRTGTVT
+1227 
-1238 ISDNASGGTQVIALT
+1238 
-1253 GAATAPGVTLA
+1253 
-1264 PSNLSFGST
+1264 
-1273 VVGTPAAAAQSVTLT
+1273 
-1288 NNGTSPLTIS
+1288 
-1298 AITATGDFALD
+1298 
-1309 PSTTCSTSNQV
+1309 
-1320 AAGGSCTVAVSFVP
+1320 
-1334 TAAGTRTGTV
+1334 
-1344 TISDNASG
+1344 
-1352 GTQVI
+1352 
-1357 ALTGAATAPGVT
+1357 
-1369 LAPSNLSFGST
+1369 
-1380 VVGTPAA
+1380 
-1387 AAQSVTLTNNGT
+1387 
-1399 SPLTISA
+1399 
-1406 ITATGDFALDPS
+1406 
-1418 TTCST
+1418 
-1423 SNQVAAGGSCTVAVS
+1423 
-1438 FVPTAAGTRTGTV
+1438 
-1451 TISDN
+1451 
-1456 ASGGTQVIALT
+1456 
-1467 GAATAPGVTLAP
+1467 
-1479 SNLSFGSTVVGT
+1479 
-1491 PAAAAQSVTLT
+1491 
-1502 NNGTSPLTISAITA
+1502 
-1516 TGDFAQDPSTTC
+1516 DPSTTC

>member
-53 LRVSSAAGDLS
+53 LQLSSAAGDLS

-415 TNMGTAPPLDVHP
+415 GNVGTDWTYNKP

-433 PAISEYINFE
+433 PAISEYTNFE
-443 ASEIWSDQ
+443 AIEIWSDQ

-515 EFTVGAVTGCATDG
+515 EFTVGAVTGCVMDG
-529 VTSNAAGTICTV
+529 VTSNAANTICTV

-609 DLYIADTGN
+609 DLYITDTGN
-618 SRVVEVTAAGVSSV
+618 S
-632 LSTGGLTLYQTFSV
+632 
-646 AVDGAGDVY
+646 
-655 ITDTGNNRVVEVTAA
+655 RVVEVTAA

-676 STGSLTL
+676 STG
-683 NQPFSVAVDGA
+683 
-694 GDLYIADTGNN
+694 
-705 RVVEVTAAG
+705 
-714 VASVLS
+714 
-720 TGGLT
+720 GLT
-725 LSHPFGVAVDGAGD
+725 LKQPFGVAVDGAGD
-739 VYIADANNSR
+739 VYIADTVNSS

-755 TGTASVLSTGGLTLN
+755 AGTASVLSTGGLTLS

-808 SLTLADRFSV
+808 GLTLAEPFSV

-1198 FALDPSTTCSTSNQ
+1198 FAL
-1212 VAAGG
+1212 
-1217 SCTVA
+1217 
-1222 VSFVP
+1222 
-1227 TAAGTRTGTVT
+1227 
-1238 ISDNASGGTQVIALT
+1238 
-1253 GAATAPGVTLA
+1253 
-1264 PSNLSFGST
+1264 
-1273 VVGTPAAAAQSVTLT
+1273 
-1288 NNGTSPLTIS
+1288 
-1298 AITATGDFALD
+1298 
-1309 PSTTCSTSNQV
+1309 
-1320 AAGGSCTVAVSFVP
+1320 
-1334 TAAGTRTGTV
+1334 
-1344 TISDNASG
+1344 
-1352 GTQVI
+1352 
-1357 ALTGAATAPGVT
+1357 
-1369 LAPSNLSFGST
+1369 
-1380 VVGTPAA
+1380 
-1387 AAQSVTLTNNGT
+1387 
-1399 SPLTISA
+1399 
-1406 ITATGDFALDPS
+1406 
-1418 TTCST
+1418 
-1423 SNQVAAGGSCTVAVS
+1423 
-1438 FVPTAAGTRTGTV
+1438 
-1451 TISDN
+1451 
-1456 ASGGTQVIALT
+1456 
-1467 GAATAPGVTLAP
+1467 
-1479 SNLSFGSTVVGT
+1479 
-1491 PAAAAQSVTLT
+1491 
-1502 NNGTSPLTISAITA
+1502 
-1516 TGDFAQDPSTTC
+1516 DPSTTC

>member
-1 MPQIR
+1 MPLFR

-53 LRVSSAAGDLS
+53 LQLSSAAGDLS

-415 TNMGTAPPLDVHP
+415 GNVGTDWTYNKP

-433 PAISEYINFE
+433 PAISEYTNFE
-443 ASEIWSDQ
+443 AIEIWSDQ

-515 EFTVGAVTGCATDG
+515 EFTVGAVTGCVMDG
-529 VTSNAAGTICTV
+529 VTSNAANTICTV

-618 SRVVEVTAAGVSSV
+618 SRVVEVTAAG
-632 LSTGGLTLYQTFSV
+632 T
-646 AVDGAGDVY
+646 
-655 ITDTGNNRVVEVTAA
+655 
-670 GTASVL
+670 
-676 STGSLTL
+676 
-683 NQPFSVAVDGA
+683 
-694 GDLYIADTGNN
+694 
-705 RVVEVTAAG
+705 
-714 VASVLS
+714 ASVLS

-725 LSHPFGVAVDGAGD
+725 LKQPFGVAVDGAGD
-739 VYIADANNSR
+739 VYIADTVNSS

-755 TGTASVLSTGGLTLN
+755 AGTASVLSTGSLTLAE
-770 QPFSVAVDGAGD
+770 PFSVAVDGAGD
-782 LYITDTGNNRV
+782 LYITDTGNSRV

-808 SLTLADRFSV
+808 GLTLAEPFSV

-1198 FALDPSTTCSTSNQ
+1198 FAL
-1212 VAAGG
+1212 
-1217 SCTVA
+1217 
-1222 VSFVP
+1222 
-1227 TAAGTRTGTVT
+1227 
-1238 ISDNASGGTQVIALT
+1238 
-1253 GAATAPGVTLA
+1253 
-1264 PSNLSFGST
+1264 
-1273 VVGTPAAAAQSVTLT
+1273 
-1288 NNGTSPLTIS
+1288 
-1298 AITATGDFALD
+1298 
-1309 PSTTCSTSNQV
+1309 
-1320 AAGGSCTVAVSFVP
+1320 
-1334 TAAGTRTGTV
+1334 
-1344 TISDNASG
+1344 
-1352 GTQVI
+1352 
-1357 ALTGAATAPGVT
+1357 
-1369 LAPSNLSFGST
+1369 
-1380 VVGTPAA
+1380 
-1387 AAQSVTLTNNGT
+1387 
-1399 SPLTISA
+1399 
-1406 ITATGDFALDPS
+1406 
-1418 TTCST
+1418 
-1423 SNQVAAGGSCTVAVS
+1423 
-1438 FVPTAAGTRTGTV
+1438 
-1451 TISDN
+1451 
-1456 ASGGTQVIALT
+1456 
-1467 GAATAPGVTLAP
+1467 
-1479 SNLSFGSTVVGT
+1479 
-1491 PAAAAQSVTLT
+1491 
-1502 NNGTSPLTISAITA
+1502 
-1516 TGDFAQDPSTTC
+1516 DPSTTC

>member
-1 MPQIR
+1 
-6 LSPSVAASSSPLRV
+6 
-20 LCAAWPMLAL
+20 
-30 ALFTLLALPLASAQA
+30 
-45 VSGNVAVP
+45 
-53 LRVSSAAGDLS
+53 
-64 ATAAN
+64 
-69 YPTTTPMPA
+69 MPA

-1298 AITATGDFALD
+1298 AITATGDFA
-1309 PSTTCSTSNQV
+1309 
-1320 AAGGSCTVAVSFVP
+1320 
-1334 TAAGTRTGTV
+1334 
-1344 TISDNASG
+1344 
-1352 GTQVI
+1352 
-1357 ALTGAATAPGVT
+1357 
-1369 LAPSNLSFGST
+1369 
-1380 VVGTPAA
+1380 
-1387 AAQSVTLTNNGT
+1387 
-1399 SPLTISA
+1399 
-1406 ITATGDFALDPS
+1406 
-1418 TTCST
+1418 
-1423 SNQVAAGGSCTVAVS
+1423 
-1438 FVPTAAGTRTGTV
+1438 
-1451 TISDN
+1451 
-1456 ASGGTQVIALT
+1456 
-1467 GAATAPGVTLAP
+1467 
-1479 SNLSFGSTVVGT
+1479 
-1491 PAAAAQSVTLT
+1491 
-1502 NNGTSPLTISAITA
+1502 
-1516 TGDFAQDPSTTC
+1516 QDPSTTC

>member
-1 MPQIR
+1 MPLFR

-53 LRVSSAAGDLS
+53 LQLSSAAGDLS

-415 TNMGTAPPLDVHP
+415 GNVGTDWTYNKP

-433 PAISEYINFE
+433 PAISEYTNFE
-443 ASEIWSDQ
+443 AIEIWSDQ

-609 DLYIADTGN
+609 DLYITDTGN
-618 SRVVEVTAAGVSSV
+618 S
-632 LSTGGLTLYQTFSV
+632 
-646 AVDGAGDVY
+646 
-655 ITDTGNNRVVEVTAA
+655 RVVEVTAA

-676 STGSLTL
+676 STG
-683 NQPFSVAVDGA
+683 
-694 GDLYIADTGNN
+694 
-705 RVVEVTAAG
+705 
-714 VASVLS
+714 
-720 TGGLT
+720 GLT
-725 LSHPFGVAVDGAGD
+725 LKQPFGVAVDGAGD
-739 VYIADANNSR
+739 VYIADTGNNRVVEVTTAGTASVLSTGSLTLAEPFSVAVDGAGDLYITDTGNSR
-749 VVEVTT
+749 VVEVTAA
-755 TGTASVLSTGGLTLN
+755 GTASVLSTGGLTLKQPN
-770 QPFSVAVDGAGD
+770 GVAVDGAGDVYIADTVNSSVVEVTTAGTASVLSTGGLTLSQPFSVAVDGAGD

-808 SLTLADRFSV
+808 GLTLAEPFSV

-1198 FALDPSTTCSTSNQ
+1198 FAL
-1212 VAAGG
+1212 
-1217 SCTVA
+1217 
-1222 VSFVP
+1222 
-1227 TAAGTRTGTVT
+1227 
-1238 ISDNASGGTQVIALT
+1238 
-1253 GAATAPGVTLA
+1253 
-1264 PSNLSFGST
+1264 
-1273 VVGTPAAAAQSVTLT
+1273 
-1288 NNGTSPLTIS
+1288 
-1298 AITATGDFALD
+1298 
-1309 PSTTCSTSNQV
+1309 
-1320 AAGGSCTVAVSFVP
+1320 
-1334 TAAGTRTGTV
+1334 
-1344 TISDNASG
+1344 
-1352 GTQVI
+1352 
-1357 ALTGAATAPGVT
+1357 
-1369 LAPSNLSFGST
+1369 
-1380 VVGTPAA
+1380 
-1387 AAQSVTLTNNGT
+1387 
-1399 SPLTISA
+1399 
-1406 ITATGDFALDPS
+1406 
-1418 TTCST
+1418 
-1423 SNQVAAGGSCTVAVS
+1423 
-1438 FVPTAAGTRTGTV
+1438 
-1451 TISDN
+1451 
-1456 ASGGTQVIALT
+1456 
-1467 GAATAPGVTLAP
+1467 
-1479 SNLSFGSTVVGT
+1479 
-1491 PAAAAQSVTLT
+1491 
-1502 NNGTSPLTISAITA
+1502 
-1516 TGDFAQDPSTTC
+1516 DPSTTC

>member
-1 MPQIR
+1 
-6 LSPSVAASSSPLRV
+6 
-20 LCAAWPMLAL
+20 MLAL

-53 LRVSSAAGDLS
+53 LQLSSAAGDLS

-415 TNMGTAPPLDVHP
+415 GNVGTDWTYNKP

-433 PAISEYINFE
+433 PAISEYTNFE
-443 ASEIWSDQ
+443 AIEIWSDQ

-515 EFTVGAVTGCATDG
+515 EFTVGAVTGCVMDG
-529 VTSNAAGTICTV
+529 VTSNAANTICTV

-609 DLYIADTGN
+609 DLYITDTGN
-618 SRVVEVTAAGVSSV
+618 S
-632 LSTGGLTLYQTFSV
+632 
-646 AVDGAGDVY
+646 
-655 ITDTGNNRVVEVTAA
+655 RVVEVTAA

-676 STGSLTL
+676 STG
-683 NQPFSVAVDGA
+683 
-694 GDLYIADTGNN
+694 
-705 RVVEVTAAG
+705 
-714 VASVLS
+714 
-720 TGGLT
+720 GLT
-725 LSHPFGVAVDGAGD
+725 LKQPFGVAVDGAGD
-739 VYIADANNSR
+739 VYIADTGNNRVVEVTTAGTASVLSTGSLTLAEPFSVAVDGAGDLYITDTGNSR
-749 VVEVTT
+749 VVEVTAA
-755 TGTASVLSTGGLTLN
+755 GTASVLSTGGLTLKQPN
-770 QPFSVAVDGAGD
+770 GVAVDGAGDVYIADTVNSSVVEVTTAGTASVLSTGGLTLSQPFSVAVDGAGD

-808 SLTLADRFSV
+808 GLTLAEPFSV

-1056 LAQPSSS
+1056 LAQPSS
-1063 TITAGGSVT
+1063 
-1072 LTATV
+1072 
-1077 VVGSTPV
+1077 
-1084 TSGTVTFASGTT
+1084 
-1096 SIGAA
+1096 
-1101 QLNASGVATLTTTT
+1101 
-1115 LPVGTDSIT
+1115 
-1124 ASFVGTAND
+1124 
-1133 AASNSTPAVTV
+1133 
-1144 TVNAAT
+1144 
-1150 GPGVTLAP
+1150 
-1158 SNLSFGSTVVGTPAA
+1158 
-1173 AAQSVTLTNN
+1173 
-1183 GTSPLTISAITATGD
+1183 
-1198 FALDPSTTCSTSNQ
+1198 
-1212 VAAGG
+1212 
-1217 SCTVA
+1217 
-1222 VSFVP
+1222 
-1227 TAAGTRTGTVT
+1227 
-1238 ISDNASGGTQVIALT
+1238 
-1253 GAATAPGVTLA
+1253 
-1264 PSNLSFGST
+1264 
-1273 VVGTPAAAAQSVTLT
+1273 
-1288 NNGTSPLTIS
+1288 
-1298 AITATGDFALD
+1298 
-1309 PSTTCSTSNQV
+1309 
-1320 AAGGSCTVAVSFVP
+1320 
-1334 TAAGTRTGTV
+1334 
-1344 TISDNASG
+1344 
-1352 GTQVI
+1352 
-1357 ALTGAATAPGVT
+1357 
-1369 LAPSNLSFGST
+1369 
-1380 VVGTPAA
+1380 
-1387 AAQSVTLTNNGT
+1387 
-1399 SPLTISA
+1399 
-1406 ITATGDFALDPS
+1406 
-1418 TTCST
+1418 
-1423 SNQVAAGGSCTVAVS
+1423 
-1438 FVPTAAGTRTGTV
+1438 
-1451 TISDN
+1451 
-1456 ASGGTQVIALT
+1456 
-1467 GAATAPGVTLAP
+1467 
-1479 SNLSFGSTVVGT
+1479 
-1491 PAAAAQSVTLT
+1491 
-1502 NNGTSPLTISAITA
+1502 
-1516 TGDFAQDPSTTC
+1516 
-1528 STSNQVAAGGS
+1528 
-1539 CTVAVSFVPTA
+1539 
-1550 AGTRTGTVTIS
+1550 
-1561 DNASGGT
+1561 
-1568 QVIAL
+1568 
-1573 TGAATAVAAAIT
+1573 
-1585 TTTLTALPS
+1585 S

>member
-1 MPQIR
+1 
-6 LSPSVAASSSPLRV
+6 
-20 LCAAWPMLAL
+20 MLAL

-1406 ITATGDFALDPS
+1406 ITATGDFA
-1418 TTCST
+1418 
-1423 SNQVAAGGSCTVAVS
+1423 
-1438 FVPTAAGTRTGTV
+1438 
-1451 TISDN
+1451 
-1456 ASGGTQVIALT
+1456 
-1467 GAATAPGVTLAP
+1467 
-1479 SNLSFGSTVVGT
+1479 
-1491 PAAAAQSVTLT
+1491 
-1502 NNGTSPLTISAITA
+1502 
-1516 TGDFAQDPSTTC
+1516 QDPSTTC

>member
-1 MPQIR
+1 
-6 LSPSVAASSSPLRV
+6 
-20 LCAAWPMLAL
+20 
-30 ALFTLLALPLASAQA
+30 
-45 VSGNVAVP
+45 
-53 LRVSSAAGDLS
+53 
-64 ATAAN
+64 
-69 YPTTTPMPA
+69 
-78 FSADIDTALGGVADG
+78 
-93 AGNLYI
+93 
-99 ILYGCC
+99 
-105 GIYNG
+105 
-110 PEVVEVTGRS
+110 
-120 TGNPQVVVVAG
+120 
-131 GQSGFNSPP
+131 
-140 TPNINYPVPATSVYI
+140 
-155 LPNSI
+155 
-160 AVDNAGNLYISD
+160 
-172 DNTNMV
+172 
-178 EEVTGISSG
+178 
-187 NPQIIAIAGGG
+187 
-198 THEISNTIPQIATS
+198 
-212 VTLSVGSNGQSLGL
+212 
-226 LAVDNAGNLYITGN
+226 
-240 NPNGVVAVDKL
+240 
-251 VLSTGK
+251 
-257 IICVAGGGTVPATPA
+257 
-272 YSESSLTTPQP
+272 
-283 ANSVVITNLSGMAV
+283 
-297 DKAGNL
+297 
-303 YIADAGNN
+303 
-311 PAELGLIEEVTGL
+311 
-324 STANPLIR
+324 
-332 VVAGMIQG
+332 
-340 FGGLAFSGNVT
+340 
-351 SPVTT
+351 
-356 TPQNASS
+356 
-363 VQISP
+363 
-368 QALTMDSAG
+368 
-377 NVYFIDESDYEGFNR
+377 
-392 PYIIDELTGLSTTN
+392 
-406 PQVAIIAGS
+406 
-415 TNMGTAPPLDVHP
+415 
-428 LPLSG
+428 
-433 PAISEYINFE
+433 
-443 ASEIWSDQ
+443 
-451 LGNIYFSELTG
+451 
-462 GDVPSQVGE
+462 
-471 LSTNTTLP
+471 
-479 TTAVGAA
+479 
-486 SASQN
+486 
-491 ISVELTAASAISS
+491 
-504 ITVPKAQNGAQ
+504 
-515 EFTVGAVTGCATDG
+515 
-529 VTSNAAGTICTV
+529 
-541 PITFNPQYPGLR
+541 
-553 TGALTVNN
+553 
-561 GSSIVGTVGLTGMGT
+561 
-576 GPLGIF
+576 
-582 QPGTASVLNTGSLT
+582 
-596 LANPFGVAVDGAG
+596 
-609 DLYIADTGN
+609 
-618 SRVVEVTAAGVSSV
+618 
-632 LSTGGLTLYQTFSV
+632 
-646 AVDGAGDVY
+646 
-655 ITDTGNNRVVEVTAA
+655 
-670 GTASVL
+670 
-676 STGSLTL
+676 
-683 NQPFSVAVDGA
+683 
-694 GDLYIADTGNN
+694 
-705 RVVEVTAAG
+705 
-714 VASVLS
+714 
-720 TGGLT
+720 
-725 LSHPFGVAVDGAGD
+725 VAVDGAGD
-739 VYIADANNSR
+739 VYIADTVNSS

-755 TGTASVLSTGGLTLN
+755 AGTASVLSTGGLTLS

-808 SLTLADRFSV
+808 GLTLAEPFSV

-1198 FALDPSTTCSTSNQ
+1198 FAL
-1212 VAAGG
+1212 
-1217 SCTVA
+1217 
-1222 VSFVP
+1222 
-1227 TAAGTRTGTVT
+1227 
-1238 ISDNASGGTQVIALT
+1238 
-1253 GAATAPGVTLA
+1253 
-1264 PSNLSFGST
+1264 
-1273 VVGTPAAAAQSVTLT
+1273 
-1288 NNGTSPLTIS
+1288 
-1298 AITATGDFALD
+1298 
-1309 PSTTCSTSNQV
+1309 
-1320 AAGGSCTVAVSFVP
+1320 
-1334 TAAGTRTGTV
+1334 
-1344 TISDNASG
+1344 
-1352 GTQVI
+1352 
-1357 ALTGAATAPGVT
+1357 
-1369 LAPSNLSFGST
+1369 
-1380 VVGTPAA
+1380 
-1387 AAQSVTLTNNGT
+1387 
-1399 SPLTISA
+1399 
-1406 ITATGDFALDPS
+1406 
-1418 TTCST
+1418 
-1423 SNQVAAGGSCTVAVS
+1423 
-1438 FVPTAAGTRTGTV
+1438 
-1451 TISDN
+1451 
-1456 ASGGTQVIALT
+1456 
-1467 GAATAPGVTLAP
+1467 
-1479 SNLSFGSTVVGT
+1479 
-1491 PAAAAQSVTLT
+1491 
-1502 NNGTSPLTISAITA
+1502 
-1516 TGDFAQDPSTTC
+1516 DPSTTC

>member
-1 MPQIR
+1 MPLFR

-53 LRVSSAAGDLS
+53 LQLSSAAGDLS

-415 TNMGTAPPLDVHP
+415 GNVGTDWTYNKP

-433 PAISEYINFE
+433 PAISEYTNFE
-443 ASEIWSDQ
+443 AIEIWSDQ

-515 EFTVGAVTGCATDG
+515 EFTVGAVTGCVMDG
-529 VTSNAAGTICTV
+529 VTSNAANTICTV

-609 DLYIADTGN
+609 DLYITDTGN

-676 STGSLTL
+676 STG
-683 NQPFSVAVDGA
+683 
-694 GDLYIADTGNN
+694 
-705 RVVEVTAAG
+705 
-714 VASVLS
+714 
-720 TGGLT
+720 GLT
-725 LSHPFGVAVDGAGD
+725 LKQPFGVAVDGAGD
-739 VYIADANNSR
+739 VYIADTVNSS

-755 TGTASVLSTGGLTLN
+755 
-770 QPFSVAVDGAGD
+770 
-782 LYITDTGNNRV
+782 
-793 VEVTAAGT
+793 AGT

-1222 VSFVP
+1222 VSF
-1227 TAAGTRTGTVT
+1227 T
-1238 ISDNASGGTQVIALT
+1238 
-1253 GAATAPGVTLA
+1253 
-1264 PSNLSFGST
+1264 
-1273 VVGTPAAAAQSVTLT
+1273 
-1288 NNGTSPLTIS
+1288 
-1298 AITATGDFALD
+1298 
-1309 PSTTCSTSNQV
+1309 
-1320 AAGGSCTVAVSFVP
+1320 
-1334 TAAGTRTGTV
+1334 
-1344 TISDNASG
+1344 
-1352 GTQVI
+1352 
-1357 ALTGAATAPGVT
+1357 
-1369 LAPSNLSFGST
+1369 
-1380 VVGTPAA
+1380 
-1387 AAQSVTLTNNGT
+1387 
-1399 SPLTISA
+1399 
-1406 ITATGDFALDPS
+1406 
-1418 TTCST
+1418 
-1423 SNQVAAGGSCTVAVS
+1423 
-1438 FVPTAAGTRTGTV
+1438 PTAAGTRTGTV

>member
-1467 GAATAPGVTLAP
+1467 GAATA
-1479 SNLSFGSTVVGT
+1479 
-1491 PAAAAQSVTLT
+1491 
-1502 NNGTSPLTISAITA
+1502 
-1516 TGDFAQDPSTTC
+1516 
-1528 STSNQVAAGGS
+1528 
-1539 CTVAVSFVPTA
+1539 
-1550 AGTRTGTVTIS
+1550 
-1561 DNASGGT
+1561 
-1568 QVIAL
+1568 
-1573 TGAATAVAAAIT
+1573 VAAAIT

-1654 TASFVDTAND
+1654 TASFVGTAND

>member
-1 MPQIR
+1 MPLFR

-53 LRVSSAAGDLS
+53 LQLSSAAGDLS

-415 TNMGTAPPLDVHP
+415 GNVGTDWTYNKP

-433 PAISEYINFE
+433 PAISEYTNFE
-443 ASEIWSDQ
+443 AIEIWSDQ

-515 EFTVGAVTGCATDG
+515 EFTVGAVTGCVMDG
-529 VTSNAAGTICTV
+529 VTSNAANTICTV

-609 DLYIADTGN
+609 DLYITDTGN
-618 SRVVEVTAAGVSSV
+618 S
-632 LSTGGLTLYQTFSV
+632 
-646 AVDGAGDVY
+646 
-655 ITDTGNNRVVEVTAA
+655 RVVEVTAA

-676 STGSLTL
+676 STG
-683 NQPFSVAVDGA
+683 
-694 GDLYIADTGNN
+694 
-705 RVVEVTAAG
+705 
-714 VASVLS
+714 
-720 TGGLT
+720 GLT
-725 LSHPFGVAVDGAGD
+725 LKQPNGVAVDGAGD
-739 VYIADANNSR
+739 VYIADTVNSS

-755 TGTASVLSTGGLTLN
+755 AGTASVLSTGGLTLS

-808 SLTLADRFSV
+808 GLTLAEPFSV

-1150 GPGVTLAP
+1150 G
-1158 SNLSFGSTVVGTPAA
+1158 
-1173 AAQSVTLTNN
+1173 
-1183 GTSPLTISAITATGD
+1183 
-1198 FALDPSTTCSTSNQ
+1198 
-1212 VAAGG
+1212 
-1217 SCTVA
+1217 
-1222 VSFVP
+1222 
-1227 TAAGTRTGTVT
+1227 
-1238 ISDNASGGTQVIALT
+1238 
-1253 GAATAPGVTLA
+1253 
-1264 PSNLSFGST
+1264 
-1273 VVGTPAAAAQSVTLT
+1273 
-1288 NNGTSPLTIS
+1288 
-1298 AITATGDFALD
+1298 
-1309 PSTTCSTSNQV
+1309 
-1320 AAGGSCTVAVSFVP
+1320 
-1334 TAAGTRTGTV
+1334 
-1344 TISDNASG
+1344 
-1352 GTQVI
+1352 
-1357 ALTGAATAPGVT
+1357 PGVT

>member
-1 MPQIR
+1 MPLFR

-53 LRVSSAAGDLS
+53 LQLSSAAGDLS

-415 TNMGTAPPLDVHP
+415 GNVGTDWTYNKP

-433 PAISEYINFE
+433 PAISEYTNFE
-443 ASEIWSDQ
+443 AIEIWSDQ

-515 EFTVGAVTGCATDG
+515 EFTVGAVTGCVMDG
-529 VTSNAAGTICTV
+529 VTSNAANTICTV

-609 DLYIADTGN
+609 DLYITDTGN
-618 SRVVEVTAAGVSSV
+618 S
-632 LSTGGLTLYQTFSV
+632 
-646 AVDGAGDVY
+646 
-655 ITDTGNNRVVEVTAA
+655 RVVEVTAA

-676 STGSLTL
+676 STG
-683 NQPFSVAVDGA
+683 
-694 GDLYIADTGNN
+694 
-705 RVVEVTAAG
+705 
-714 VASVLS
+714 
-720 TGGLT
+720 GLT
-725 LSHPFGVAVDGAGD
+725 LKQPFGVAVDGAGD
-739 VYIADANNSR
+739 VYIADTVNSS

-755 TGTASVLSTGGLTLN
+755 AGTASVLSTGGLTLAE
-770 QPFSVAVDGAGD
+770 P
-782 LYITDTGNNRV
+782 
-793 VEVTAAGT
+793 
-801 ASVLSTG
+801 
-808 SLTLADRFSV
+808 FSV

-1198 FALDPSTTCSTSNQ
+1198 FAL
-1212 VAAGG
+1212 
-1217 SCTVA
+1217 
-1222 VSFVP
+1222 
-1227 TAAGTRTGTVT
+1227 
-1238 ISDNASGGTQVIALT
+1238 
-1253 GAATAPGVTLA
+1253 
-1264 PSNLSFGST
+1264 
-1273 VVGTPAAAAQSVTLT
+1273 
-1288 NNGTSPLTIS
+1288 
-1298 AITATGDFALD
+1298 
-1309 PSTTCSTSNQV
+1309 
-1320 AAGGSCTVAVSFVP
+1320 
-1334 TAAGTRTGTV
+1334 
-1344 TISDNASG
+1344 
-1352 GTQVI
+1352 
-1357 ALTGAATAPGVT
+1357 
-1369 LAPSNLSFGST
+1369 
-1380 VVGTPAA
+1380 
-1387 AAQSVTLTNNGT
+1387 
-1399 SPLTISA
+1399 
-1406 ITATGDFALDPS
+1406 
-1418 TTCST
+1418 
-1423 SNQVAAGGSCTVAVS
+1423 
-1438 FVPTAAGTRTGTV
+1438 
-1451 TISDN
+1451 
-1456 ASGGTQVIALT
+1456 
-1467 GAATAPGVTLAP
+1467 
-1479 SNLSFGSTVVGT
+1479 
-1491 PAAAAQSVTLT
+1491 
-1502 NNGTSPLTISAITA
+1502 
-1516 TGDFAQDPSTTC
+1516 DPSTTC

>member
-720 TGGLT
+720 TGRLP

-1150 GPGVTLAP
+1150 G
-1158 SNLSFGSTVVGTPAA
+1158 
-1173 AAQSVTLTNN
+1173 
-1183 GTSPLTISAITATGD
+1183 
-1198 FALDPSTTCSTSNQ
+1198 
-1212 VAAGG
+1212 
-1217 SCTVA
+1217 
-1222 VSFVP
+1222 
-1227 TAAGTRTGTVT
+1227 
-1238 ISDNASGGTQVIALT
+1238 
-1253 GAATAPGVTLA
+1253 
-1264 PSNLSFGST
+1264 
-1273 VVGTPAAAAQSVTLT
+1273 
-1288 NNGTSPLTIS
+1288 
-1298 AITATGDFALD
+1298 
-1309 PSTTCSTSNQV
+1309 
-1320 AAGGSCTVAVSFVP
+1320 
-1334 TAAGTRTGTV
+1334 
-1344 TISDNASG
+1344 
-1352 GTQVI
+1352 
-1357 ALTGAATAPGVT
+1357 PGVT

>member
-1 MPQIR
+1 
-6 LSPSVAASSSPLRV
+6 
-20 LCAAWPMLAL
+20 
-30 ALFTLLALPLASAQA
+30 
-45 VSGNVAVP
+45 
-53 LRVSSAAGDLS
+53 
-64 ATAAN
+64 
-69 YPTTTPMPA
+69 
-78 FSADIDTALGGVADG
+78 
-93 AGNLYI
+93 
-99 ILYGCC
+99 
-105 GIYNG
+105 
-110 PEVVEVTGRS
+110 
-120 TGNPQVVVVAG
+120 
-131 GQSGFNSPP
+131 
-140 TPNINYPVPATSVYI
+140 
-155 LPNSI
+155 
-160 AVDNAGNLYISD
+160 
-172 DNTNMV
+172 
-178 EEVTGISSG
+178 
-187 NPQIIAIAGGG
+187 
-198 THEISNTIPQIATS
+198 
-212 VTLSVGSNGQSLGL
+212 
-226 LAVDNAGNLYITGN
+226 
-240 NPNGVVAVDKL
+240 
-251 VLSTGK
+251 
-257 IICVAGGGTVPATPA
+257 
-272 YSESSLTTPQP
+272 
-283 ANSVVITNLSGMAV
+283 
-297 DKAGNL
+297 
-303 YIADAGNN
+303 
-311 PAELGLIEEVTGL
+311 
-324 STANPLIR
+324 
-332 VVAGMIQG
+332 
-340 FGGLAFSGNVT
+340 
-351 SPVTT
+351 
-356 TPQNASS
+356 
-363 VQISP
+363 
-368 QALTMDSAG
+368 
-377 NVYFIDESDYEGFNR
+377 
-392 PYIIDELTGLSTTN
+392 
-406 PQVAIIAGS
+406 
-415 TNMGTAPPLDVHP
+415 
-428 LPLSG
+428 
-433 PAISEYINFE
+433 
-443 ASEIWSDQ
+443 
-451 LGNIYFSELTG
+451 
-462 GDVPSQVGE
+462 
-471 LSTNTTLP
+471 
-479 TTAVGAA
+479 
-486 SASQN
+486 
-491 ISVELTAASAISS
+491 
-504 ITVPKAQNGAQ
+504 
-515 EFTVGAVTGCATDG
+515 
-529 VTSNAAGTICTV
+529 
-541 PITFNPQYPGLR
+541 
-553 TGALTVNN
+553 
-561 GSSIVGTVGLTGMGT
+561 
-576 GPLGIF
+576 
-582 QPGTASVLNTGSLT
+582 
-596 LANPFGVAVDGAG
+596 
-609 DLYIADTGN
+609 
-618 SRVVEVTAAGVSSV
+618 
-632 LSTGGLTLYQTFSV
+632 
-646 AVDGAGDVY
+646 
-655 ITDTGNNRVVEVTAA
+655 
-670 GTASVL
+670 
-676 STGSLTL
+676 
-683 NQPFSVAVDGA
+683 
-694 GDLYIADTGNN
+694 
-705 RVVEVTAAG
+705 
-714 VASVLS
+714 
-720 TGGLT
+720 
-725 LSHPFGVAVDGAGD
+725 
-739 VYIADANNSR
+739 
-749 VVEVTT
+749 
-755 TGTASVLSTGGLTLN
+755 
-770 QPFSVAVDGAGD
+770 
-782 LYITDTGNNRV
+782 
-793 VEVTAAGT
+793 
-801 ASVLSTG
+801 
-808 SLTLADRFSV
+808 
-818 AVDGAGDLYIADYG
+818 
-832 NSRVVKINQAS
+832 VVKINQAS

-1056 LAQPSSS
+1056 LAQPSS
-1063 TITAGGSVT
+1063 
-1072 LTATV
+1072 
-1077 VVGSTPV
+1077 
-1084 TSGTVTFASGTT
+1084 
-1096 SIGAA
+1096 
-1101 QLNASGVATLTTTT
+1101 
-1115 LPVGTDSIT
+1115 
-1124 ASFVGTAND
+1124 
-1133 AASNSTPAVTV
+1133 
-1144 TVNAAT
+1144 
-1150 GPGVTLAP
+1150 
-1158 SNLSFGSTVVGTPAA
+1158 
-1173 AAQSVTLTNN
+1173 
-1183 GTSPLTISAITATGD
+1183 
-1198 FALDPSTTCSTSNQ
+1198 
-1212 VAAGG
+1212 
-1217 SCTVA
+1217 
-1222 VSFVP
+1222 
-1227 TAAGTRTGTVT
+1227 
-1238 ISDNASGGTQVIALT
+1238 
-1253 GAATAPGVTLA
+1253 
-1264 PSNLSFGST
+1264 
-1273 VVGTPAAAAQSVTLT
+1273 
-1288 NNGTSPLTIS
+1288 
-1298 AITATGDFALD
+1298 
-1309 PSTTCSTSNQV
+1309 
-1320 AAGGSCTVAVSFVP
+1320 
-1334 TAAGTRTGTV
+1334 
-1344 TISDNASG
+1344 
-1352 GTQVI
+1352 
-1357 ALTGAATAPGVT
+1357 
-1369 LAPSNLSFGST
+1369 
-1380 VVGTPAA
+1380 
-1387 AAQSVTLTNNGT
+1387 
-1399 SPLTISA
+1399 
-1406 ITATGDFALDPS
+1406 
-1418 TTCST
+1418 
-1423 SNQVAAGGSCTVAVS
+1423 
-1438 FVPTAAGTRTGTV
+1438 
-1451 TISDN
+1451 
-1456 ASGGTQVIALT
+1456 
-1467 GAATAPGVTLAP
+1467 
-1479 SNLSFGSTVVGT
+1479 
-1491 PAAAAQSVTLT
+1491 
-1502 NNGTSPLTISAITA
+1502 
-1516 TGDFAQDPSTTC
+1516 
-1528 STSNQVAAGGS
+1528 
-1539 CTVAVSFVPTA
+1539 
-1550 AGTRTGTVTIS
+1550 
-1561 DNASGGT
+1561 
-1568 QVIAL
+1568 
-1573 TGAATAVAAAIT
+1573 
-1585 TTTLTALPS
+1585 S

>member
-1 MPQIR
+1 MPLFR

-53 LRVSSAAGDLS
+53 LQLSSAAGDLS

-415 TNMGTAPPLDVHP
+415 GNVGTDWTYNKP

-433 PAISEYINFE
+433 PAISEYTNFE
-443 ASEIWSDQ
+443 AIEIWSDQ

-515 EFTVGAVTGCATDG
+515 EFTVGAVTGCVMDG
-529 VTSNAAGTICTV
+529 VTSNAANTICTV

-609 DLYIADTGN
+609 DLYITDTGN
-618 SRVVEVTAAGVSSV
+618 S
-632 LSTGGLTLYQTFSV
+632 
-646 AVDGAGDVY
+646 
-655 ITDTGNNRVVEVTAA
+655 RVVEVTAA

-676 STGSLTL
+676 STG
-683 NQPFSVAVDGA
+683 
-694 GDLYIADTGNN
+694 
-705 RVVEVTAAG
+705 
-714 VASVLS
+714 
-720 TGGLT
+720 GLT
-725 LSHPFGVAVDGAGD
+725 LKQPFGVAVDGAGD
-739 VYIADANNSR
+739 VYIADTVNSS

-755 TGTASVLSTGGLTLN
+755 AGTASVLSTGGLTLS

-1253 GAATAPGVTLA
+1253 GAATA
-1264 PSNLSFGST
+1264 
-1273 VVGTPAAAAQSVTLT
+1273 
-1288 NNGTSPLTIS
+1288 
-1298 AITATGDFALD
+1298 
-1309 PSTTCSTSNQV
+1309 
-1320 AAGGSCTVAVSFVP
+1320 
-1334 TAAGTRTGTV
+1334 
-1344 TISDNASG
+1344 
-1352 GTQVI
+1352 
-1357 ALTGAATAPGVT
+1357 
-1369 LAPSNLSFGST
+1369 
-1380 VVGTPAA
+1380 
-1387 AAQSVTLTNNGT
+1387 
-1399 SPLTISA
+1399 
-1406 ITATGDFALDPS
+1406 
-1418 TTCST
+1418 
-1423 SNQVAAGGSCTVAVS
+1423 
-1438 FVPTAAGTRTGTV
+1438 
-1451 TISDN
+1451 
-1456 ASGGTQVIALT
+1456 
-1467 GAATAPGVTLAP
+1467 
-1479 SNLSFGSTVVGT
+1479 
-1491 PAAAAQSVTLT
+1491 
-1502 NNGTSPLTISAITA
+1502 
-1516 TGDFAQDPSTTC
+1516 
-1528 STSNQVAAGGS
+1528 
-1539 CTVAVSFVPTA
+1539 
-1550 AGTRTGTVTIS
+1550 
-1561 DNASGGT
+1561 
-1568 QVIAL
+1568 
-1573 TGAATAVAAAIT
+1573 VAAAIT

>member
-1 MPQIR
+1 
-6 LSPSVAASSSPLRV
+6 
-20 LCAAWPMLAL
+20 
-30 ALFTLLALPLASAQA
+30 
-45 VSGNVAVP
+45 
-53 LRVSSAAGDLS
+53 
-64 ATAAN
+64 
-69 YPTTTPMPA
+69 MPA

-415 TNMGTAPPLDVHP
+415 GNVGTDWTYNKP

-433 PAISEYINFE
+433 PAISEYTNFE
-443 ASEIWSDQ
+443 AIEIWSDQ

-515 EFTVGAVTGCATDG
+515 EFTVGAVTGCVMDG
-529 VTSNAAGTICTV
+529 VTSNAANTICTV

-609 DLYIADTGN
+609 DLYITDTGN
-618 SRVVEVTAAGVSSV
+618 S
-632 LSTGGLTLYQTFSV
+632 
-646 AVDGAGDVY
+646 
-655 ITDTGNNRVVEVTAA
+655 RVVEVTAA

-676 STGSLTL
+676 STG
-683 NQPFSVAVDGA
+683 
-694 GDLYIADTGNN
+694 
-705 RVVEVTAAG
+705 
-714 VASVLS
+714 
-720 TGGLT
+720 GLT
-725 LSHPFGVAVDGAGD
+725 LKQPFGVAVDGAGD
-739 VYIADANNSR
+739 VYIADTGNNRVVEVTTAGTASVLSTGSLTLAEPFSVAVDGAGDLYITDTGNSR
-749 VVEVTT
+749 VVEVTAA
-755 TGTASVLSTGGLTLN
+755 GTASVLSTGGLTLKQPN
-770 QPFSVAVDGAGD
+770 GVAVDGAGDVYIADTVNSSVVEVTTAGTASVLSTGGLTLSQPFSVAVDGAGD

-808 SLTLADRFSV
+808 GLTLAEPFSV

-1357 ALTGAATAPGVT
+1357 ALTGAATA
-1369 LAPSNLSFGST
+1369 
-1380 VVGTPAA
+1380 
-1387 AAQSVTLTNNGT
+1387 
-1399 SPLTISA
+1399 
-1406 ITATGDFALDPS
+1406 
-1418 TTCST
+1418 
-1423 SNQVAAGGSCTVAVS
+1423 
-1438 FVPTAAGTRTGTV
+1438 
-1451 TISDN
+1451 
-1456 ASGGTQVIALT
+1456 
-1467 GAATAPGVTLAP
+1467 
-1479 SNLSFGSTVVGT
+1479 
-1491 PAAAAQSVTLT
+1491 
-1502 NNGTSPLTISAITA
+1502 
-1516 TGDFAQDPSTTC
+1516 
-1528 STSNQVAAGGS
+1528 
-1539 CTVAVSFVPTA
+1539 
-1550 AGTRTGTVTIS
+1550 
-1561 DNASGGT
+1561 
-1568 QVIAL
+1568 
-1573 TGAATAVAAAIT
+1573 VAAAIT

>member
-53 LRVSSAAGDLS
+53 LQLSSAAGDLS

-415 TNMGTAPPLDVHP
+415 GNVGTDWTYNKP

-433 PAISEYINFE
+433 PAISEYTNFE
-443 ASEIWSDQ
+443 AIEIWSDQ

-515 EFTVGAVTGCATDG
+515 EFTVGAVTGCVMDG
-529 VTSNAAGTICTV
+529 VTSNAANTICTV

-609 DLYIADTGN
+609 DLYITDTGN
-618 SRVVEVTAAGVSSV
+618 S
-632 LSTGGLTLYQTFSV
+632 
-646 AVDGAGDVY
+646 
-655 ITDTGNNRVVEVTAA
+655 RVVEVTAA

-676 STGSLTL
+676 STG
-683 NQPFSVAVDGA
+683 
-694 GDLYIADTGNN
+694 
-705 RVVEVTAAG
+705 
-714 VASVLS
+714 
-720 TGGLT
+720 GLT
-725 LSHPFGVAVDGAGD
+725 LKQPNGVAVDGAGD
-739 VYIADANNSR
+739 VYIADTVNSS

-755 TGTASVLSTGGLTLN
+755 AGTASVLSTGGLTLS

-808 SLTLADRFSV
+808 GLTLAEPFSV

-1198 FALDPSTTCSTSNQ
+1198 FAL
-1212 VAAGG
+1212 
-1217 SCTVA
+1217 
-1222 VSFVP
+1222 
-1227 TAAGTRTGTVT
+1227 
-1238 ISDNASGGTQVIALT
+1238 
-1253 GAATAPGVTLA
+1253 
-1264 PSNLSFGST
+1264 
-1273 VVGTPAAAAQSVTLT
+1273 
-1288 NNGTSPLTIS
+1288 
-1298 AITATGDFALD
+1298 
-1309 PSTTCSTSNQV
+1309 
-1320 AAGGSCTVAVSFVP
+1320 
-1334 TAAGTRTGTV
+1334 
-1344 TISDNASG
+1344 
-1352 GTQVI
+1352 
-1357 ALTGAATAPGVT
+1357 
-1369 LAPSNLSFGST
+1369 
-1380 VVGTPAA
+1380 
-1387 AAQSVTLTNNGT
+1387 
-1399 SPLTISA
+1399 
-1406 ITATGDFALDPS
+1406 
-1418 TTCST
+1418 
-1423 SNQVAAGGSCTVAVS
+1423 
-1438 FVPTAAGTRTGTV
+1438 
-1451 TISDN
+1451 
-1456 ASGGTQVIALT
+1456 
-1467 GAATAPGVTLAP
+1467 
-1479 SNLSFGSTVVGT
+1479 
-1491 PAAAAQSVTLT
+1491 
-1502 NNGTSPLTISAITA
+1502 
-1516 TGDFAQDPSTTC
+1516 DPSTTC

>member
-1 MPQIR
+1 MPLFR

-53 LRVSSAAGDLS
+53 LQLSSAAGDLS

-415 TNMGTAPPLDVHP
+415 GNVGTDWTYNKP

-433 PAISEYINFE
+433 PAISEYTNFE
-443 ASEIWSDQ
+443 AIEIWSDQ

-515 EFTVGAVTGCATDG
+515 EFTVGAVTGCVMDG
-529 VTSNAAGTICTV
+529 VTSNAANTICTV

-609 DLYIADTGN
+609 DLYITDTGN
-618 SRVVEVTAAGVSSV
+618 S
-632 LSTGGLTLYQTFSV
+632 
-646 AVDGAGDVY
+646 
-655 ITDTGNNRVVEVTAA
+655 RVVEVTAA

-676 STGSLTL
+676 STG
-683 NQPFSVAVDGA
+683 
-694 GDLYIADTGNN
+694 
-705 RVVEVTAAG
+705 
-714 VASVLS
+714 
-720 TGGLT
+720 GLT
-725 LSHPFGVAVDGAGD
+725 LKQPFGVAVDGAGD
-739 VYIADANNSR
+739 VYIADTGNNR

-755 TGTASVLSTGGLTLN
+755 AGTASVLSTGGLTLS

-808 SLTLADRFSV
+808 GLTLAEPFSV

-1150 GPGVTLAP
+1150 GPG
-1158 SNLSFGSTVVGTPAA
+1158 
-1173 AAQSVTLTNN
+1173 
-1183 GTSPLTISAITATGD
+1183 
-1198 FALDPSTTCSTSNQ
+1198 
-1212 VAAGG
+1212 
-1217 SCTVA
+1217 
-1222 VSFVP
+1222 
-1227 TAAGTRTGTVT
+1227 
-1238 ISDNASGGTQVIALT
+1238 
-1253 GAATAPGVTLA
+1253 
-1264 PSNLSFGST
+1264 
-1273 VVGTPAAAAQSVTLT
+1273 
-1288 NNGTSPLTIS
+1288 
-1298 AITATGDFALD
+1298 
-1309 PSTTCSTSNQV
+1309 
-1320 AAGGSCTVAVSFVP
+1320 
-1334 TAAGTRTGTV
+1334 
-1344 TISDNASG
+1344 
-1352 GTQVI
+1352 
-1357 ALTGAATAPGVT
+1357 
-1369 LAPSNLSFGST
+1369 
-1380 VVGTPAA
+1380 
-1387 AAQSVTLTNNGT
+1387 
-1399 SPLTISA
+1399 
-1406 ITATGDFALDPS
+1406 
-1418 TTCST
+1418 
-1423 SNQVAAGGSCTVAVS
+1423 
-1438 FVPTAAGTRTGTV
+1438 
-1451 TISDN
+1451 
-1456 ASGGTQVIALT
+1456 
-1467 GAATAPGVTLAP
+1467 
-1479 SNLSFGSTVVGT
+1479 
-1491 PAAAAQSVTLT
+1491 
-1502 NNGTSPLTISAITA
+1502 
-1516 TGDFAQDPSTTC
+1516 
-1528 STSNQVAAGGS
+1528 
-1539 CTVAVSFVPTA
+1539 
-1550 AGTRTGTVTIS
+1550 
-1561 DNASGGT
+1561 
-1568 QVIAL
+1568 
-1573 TGAATAVAAAIT
+1573 
-1585 TTTLTALPS
+1585 
-1594 TITAGGSVTLTATV
+1594 
-1608 VVGSTPV
+1608 
-1615 TSGTVT
+1615 
-1621 FASGTTSI
+1621 
-1629 GAAQLNASGVA
+1629 
-1640 TLTTTTLPVGTDSI
+1640 
-1654 TASFVDTAND
+1654 
-1664 AASNSTPAVTV
+1664 
-1675 TVNAATGPG
+1675 

>member
-683 NQPFSVAVDGA
+683 
-694 GDLYIADTGNN
+694 
-705 RVVEVTAAG
+705 
-714 VASVLS
+714 
-720 TGGLT
+720 
-725 LSHPFGVAVDGAGD
+725 
-739 VYIADANNSR
+739 
-749 VVEVTT
+749 
-755 TGTASVLSTGGLTLN
+755 
-770 QPFSVAVDGAGD
+770 
-782 LYITDTGNNRV
+782 
-793 VEVTAAGT
+793 
-801 ASVLSTG
+801 
-808 SLTLADRFSV
+808 ADRFSV

-1056 LAQPSSS
+1056 LAQPSS
-1063 TITAGGSVT
+1063 
-1072 LTATV
+1072 
-1077 VVGSTPV
+1077 
-1084 TSGTVTFASGTT
+1084 
-1096 SIGAA
+1096 
-1101 QLNASGVATLTTTT
+1101 
-1115 LPVGTDSIT
+1115 
-1124 ASFVGTAND
+1124 
-1133 AASNSTPAVTV
+1133 
-1144 TVNAAT
+1144 
-1150 GPGVTLAP
+1150 
-1158 SNLSFGSTVVGTPAA
+1158 
-1173 AAQSVTLTNN
+1173 
-1183 GTSPLTISAITATGD
+1183 
-1198 FALDPSTTCSTSNQ
+1198 
-1212 VAAGG
+1212 
-1217 SCTVA
+1217 
-1222 VSFVP
+1222 
-1227 TAAGTRTGTVT
+1227 
-1238 ISDNASGGTQVIALT
+1238 
-1253 GAATAPGVTLA
+1253 
-1264 PSNLSFGST
+1264 
-1273 VVGTPAAAAQSVTLT
+1273 
-1288 NNGTSPLTIS
+1288 
-1298 AITATGDFALD
+1298 
-1309 PSTTCSTSNQV
+1309 
-1320 AAGGSCTVAVSFVP
+1320 
-1334 TAAGTRTGTV
+1334 
-1344 TISDNASG
+1344 
-1352 GTQVI
+1352 
-1357 ALTGAATAPGVT
+1357 
-1369 LAPSNLSFGST
+1369 
-1380 VVGTPAA
+1380 
-1387 AAQSVTLTNNGT
+1387 
-1399 SPLTISA
+1399 
-1406 ITATGDFALDPS
+1406 
-1418 TTCST
+1418 
-1423 SNQVAAGGSCTVAVS
+1423 
-1438 FVPTAAGTRTGTV
+1438 
-1451 TISDN
+1451 
-1456 ASGGTQVIALT
+1456 
-1467 GAATAPGVTLAP
+1467 
-1479 SNLSFGSTVVGT
+1479 
-1491 PAAAAQSVTLT
+1491 
-1502 NNGTSPLTISAITA
+1502 
-1516 TGDFAQDPSTTC
+1516 
-1528 STSNQVAAGGS
+1528 
-1539 CTVAVSFVPTA
+1539 
-1550 AGTRTGTVTIS
+1550 
-1561 DNASGGT
+1561 
-1568 QVIAL
+1568 
-1573 TGAATAVAAAIT
+1573 
-1585 TTTLTALPS
+1585 S

>member
-1124 ASFVGTAND
+1124 ASFVD
-1133 AASNSTPAVTV
+1133 
-1144 TVNAAT
+1144 
-1150 GPGVTLAP
+1150 
-1158 SNLSFGSTVVGTPAA
+1158 
-1173 AAQSVTLTNN
+1173 
-1183 GTSPLTISAITATGD
+1183 
-1198 FALDPSTTCSTSNQ
+1198 
-1212 VAAGG
+1212 
-1217 SCTVA
+1217 
-1222 VSFVP
+1222 
-1227 TAAGTRTGTVT
+1227 
-1238 ISDNASGGTQVIALT
+1238 
-1253 GAATAPGVTLA
+1253 
-1264 PSNLSFGST
+1264 
-1273 VVGTPAAAAQSVTLT
+1273 
-1288 NNGTSPLTIS
+1288 
-1298 AITATGDFALD
+1298 
-1309 PSTTCSTSNQV
+1309 
-1320 AAGGSCTVAVSFVP
+1320 
-1334 TAAGTRTGTV
+1334 
-1344 TISDNASG
+1344 
-1352 GTQVI
+1352 
-1357 ALTGAATAPGVT
+1357 
-1369 LAPSNLSFGST
+1369 
-1380 VVGTPAA
+1380 
-1387 AAQSVTLTNNGT
+1387 
-1399 SPLTISA
+1399 
-1406 ITATGDFALDPS
+1406 
-1418 TTCST
+1418 
-1423 SNQVAAGGSCTVAVS
+1423 
-1438 FVPTAAGTRTGTV
+1438 
-1451 TISDN
+1451 
-1456 ASGGTQVIALT
+1456 
-1467 GAATAPGVTLAP
+1467 
-1479 SNLSFGSTVVGT
+1479 
-1491 PAAAAQSVTLT
+1491 
-1502 NNGTSPLTISAITA
+1502 
-1516 TGDFAQDPSTTC
+1516 
-1528 STSNQVAAGGS
+1528 
-1539 CTVAVSFVPTA
+1539 
-1550 AGTRTGTVTIS
+1550 
-1561 DNASGGT
+1561 
-1568 QVIAL
+1568 
-1573 TGAATAVAAAIT
+1573 
-1585 TTTLTALPS
+1585 
-1594 TITAGGSVTLTATV
+1594 
-1608 VVGSTPV
+1608 
-1615 TSGTVT
+1615 
-1621 FASGTTSI
+1621 
-1629 GAAQLNASGVA
+1629 
-1640 TLTTTTLPVGTDSI
+1640 
-1654 TASFVDTAND
+1654 
-1664 AASNSTPAVTV
+1664 
-1675 TVNAATGPG
+1675 
-1684 AAAITTTTLTALP
+1684 
-1697 STITAGS
+1697 
-1704 GVTLTATVSVGTT
+1704 
-1717 PVTSGTVTFSS
+1717 
-1728 GSTSIGAAQLNSTGN
+1728 
-1743 AVLTTTILP
+1743 
-1752 TGSDSIT
+1752 
-1759 ASFVGTANDAASNS
+1759 TANDAASNS

>member
-1 MPQIR
+1 
-6 LSPSVAASSSPLRV
+6 L
-20 LCAAWPMLAL
+20 
-30 ALFTLLALPLASAQA
+30 
-45 VSGNVAVP
+45 
-53 LRVSSAAGDLS
+53 
-64 ATAAN
+64 
-69 YPTTTPMPA
+69 
-78 FSADIDTALGGVADG
+78 
-93 AGNLYI
+93 
-99 ILYGCC
+99 
-105 GIYNG
+105 
-110 PEVVEVTGRS
+110 
-120 TGNPQVVVVAG
+120 
-131 GQSGFNSPP
+131 
-140 TPNINYPVPATSVYI
+140 
-155 LPNSI
+155 
-160 AVDNAGNLYISD
+160 
-172 DNTNMV
+172 
-178 EEVTGISSG
+178 
-187 NPQIIAIAGGG
+187 
-198 THEISNTIPQIATS
+198 
-212 VTLSVGSNGQSLGL
+212 
-226 LAVDNAGNLYITGN
+226 
-240 NPNGVVAVDKL
+240 K
-251 VLSTGK
+251 
-257 IICVAGGGTVPATPA
+257 
-272 YSESSLTTPQP
+272 QP
-283 ANSVVITNLSGMAV
+283 
-297 DKAGNL
+297 
-303 YIADAGNN
+303 
-311 PAELGLIEEVTGL
+311 
-324 STANPLIR
+324 
-332 VVAGMIQG
+332 
-340 FGGLAFSGNVT
+340 
-351 SPVTT
+351 
-356 TPQNASS
+356 
-363 VQISP
+363 
-368 QALTMDSAG
+368 
-377 NVYFIDESDYEGFNR
+377 
-392 PYIIDELTGLSTTN
+392 
-406 PQVAIIAGS
+406 
-415 TNMGTAPPLDVHP
+415 H
-428 LPLSG
+428 
-433 PAISEYINFE
+433 
-443 ASEIWSDQ
+443 
-451 LGNIYFSELTG
+451 
-462 GDVPSQVGE
+462 
-471 LSTNTTLP
+471 
-479 TTAVGAA
+479 
-486 SASQN
+486 
-491 ISVELTAASAISS
+491 
-504 ITVPKAQNGAQ
+504 
-515 EFTVGAVTGCATDG
+515 
-529 VTSNAAGTICTV
+529 
-541 PITFNPQYPGLR
+541 
-553 TGALTVNN
+553 
-561 GSSIVGTVGLTGMGT
+561 
-576 GPLGIF
+576 
-582 QPGTASVLNTGSLT
+582 
-596 LANPFGVAVDGAG
+596 
-609 DLYIADTGN
+609 
-618 SRVVEVTAAGVSSV
+618 
-632 LSTGGLTLYQTFSV
+632 
-646 AVDGAGDVY
+646 
-655 ITDTGNNRVVEVTAA
+655 
-670 GTASVL
+670 
-676 STGSLTL
+676 
-683 NQPFSVAVDGA
+683 
-694 GDLYIADTGNN
+694 
-705 RVVEVTAAG
+705 
-714 VASVLS
+714 
-720 TGGLT
+720 
-725 LSHPFGVAVDGAGD
+725 GVAVDGAGD
-739 VYIADANNSR
+739 VYIADTVNSS

-755 TGTASVLSTGGLTLN
+755 AGTASVLSTGGLTLS

-1150 GPGVTLAP
+1150 GPG
-1158 SNLSFGSTVVGTPAA
+1158 
-1173 AAQSVTLTNN
+1173 
-1183 GTSPLTISAITATGD
+1183 
-1198 FALDPSTTCSTSNQ
+1198 
-1212 VAAGG
+1212 
-1217 SCTVA
+1217 
-1222 VSFVP
+1222 
-1227 TAAGTRTGTVT
+1227 
-1238 ISDNASGGTQVIALT
+1238 
-1253 GAATAPGVTLA
+1253 
-1264 PSNLSFGST
+1264 
-1273 VVGTPAAAAQSVTLT
+1273 
-1288 NNGTSPLTIS
+1288 
-1298 AITATGDFALD
+1298 
-1309 PSTTCSTSNQV
+1309 
-1320 AAGGSCTVAVSFVP
+1320 
-1334 TAAGTRTGTV
+1334 
-1344 TISDNASG
+1344 
-1352 GTQVI
+1352 
-1357 ALTGAATAPGVT
+1357 
-1369 LAPSNLSFGST
+1369 
-1380 VVGTPAA
+1380 
-1387 AAQSVTLTNNGT
+1387 
-1399 SPLTISA
+1399 
-1406 ITATGDFALDPS
+1406 
-1418 TTCST
+1418 
-1423 SNQVAAGGSCTVAVS
+1423 
-1438 FVPTAAGTRTGTV
+1438 
-1451 TISDN
+1451 
-1456 ASGGTQVIALT
+1456 
-1467 GAATAPGVTLAP
+1467 
-1479 SNLSFGSTVVGT
+1479 
-1491 PAAAAQSVTLT
+1491 
-1502 NNGTSPLTISAITA
+1502 
-1516 TGDFAQDPSTTC
+1516 
-1528 STSNQVAAGGS
+1528 
-1539 CTVAVSFVPTA
+1539 
-1550 AGTRTGTVTIS
+1550 
-1561 DNASGGT
+1561 
-1568 QVIAL
+1568 
-1573 TGAATAVAAAIT
+1573 
-1585 TTTLTALPS
+1585 
-1594 TITAGGSVTLTATV
+1594 
-1608 VVGSTPV
+1608 
-1615 TSGTVT
+1615 
-1621 FASGTTSI
+1621 
-1629 GAAQLNASGVA
+1629 
-1640 TLTTTTLPVGTDSI
+1640 
-1654 TASFVDTAND
+1654 
-1664 AASNSTPAVTV
+1664 
-1675 TVNAATGPG
+1675 

>member
-1 MPQIR
+1 MPLFR

-1124 ASFVGTAND
+1124 ASFV
-1133 AASNSTPAVTV
+1133 
-1144 TVNAAT
+1144 
-1150 GPGVTLAP
+1150 
-1158 SNLSFGSTVVGTPAA
+1158 
-1173 AAQSVTLTNN
+1173 
-1183 GTSPLTISAITATGD
+1183 
-1198 FALDPSTTCSTSNQ
+1198 
-1212 VAAGG
+1212 
-1217 SCTVA
+1217 
-1222 VSFVP
+1222 
-1227 TAAGTRTGTVT
+1227 
-1238 ISDNASGGTQVIALT
+1238 
-1253 GAATAPGVTLA
+1253 
-1264 PSNLSFGST
+1264 
-1273 VVGTPAAAAQSVTLT
+1273 
-1288 NNGTSPLTIS
+1288 
-1298 AITATGDFALD
+1298 
-1309 PSTTCSTSNQV
+1309 
-1320 AAGGSCTVAVSFVP
+1320 
-1334 TAAGTRTGTV
+1334 
-1344 TISDNASG
+1344 
-1352 GTQVI
+1352 
-1357 ALTGAATAPGVT
+1357 
-1369 LAPSNLSFGST
+1369 
-1380 VVGTPAA
+1380 
-1387 AAQSVTLTNNGT
+1387 
-1399 SPLTISA
+1399 
-1406 ITATGDFALDPS
+1406 
-1418 TTCST
+1418 
-1423 SNQVAAGGSCTVAVS
+1423 
-1438 FVPTAAGTRTGTV
+1438 
-1451 TISDN
+1451 
-1456 ASGGTQVIALT
+1456 
-1467 GAATAPGVTLAP
+1467 
-1479 SNLSFGSTVVGT
+1479 
-1491 PAAAAQSVTLT
+1491 
-1502 NNGTSPLTISAITA
+1502 
-1516 TGDFAQDPSTTC
+1516 
-1528 STSNQVAAGGS
+1528 
-1539 CTVAVSFVPTA
+1539 
-1550 AGTRTGTVTIS
+1550 
-1561 DNASGGT
+1561 
-1568 QVIAL
+1568 
-1573 TGAATAVAAAIT
+1573 
-1585 TTTLTALPS
+1585 
-1594 TITAGGSVTLTATV
+1594 
-1608 VVGSTPV
+1608 
-1615 TSGTVT
+1615 
-1621 FASGTTSI
+1621 
-1629 GAAQLNASGVA
+1629 
-1640 TLTTTTLPVGTDSI
+1640 
-1654 TASFVDTAND
+1654 DTAND

>member
-1 MPQIR
+1 
-6 LSPSVAASSSPLRV
+6 
-20 LCAAWPMLAL
+20 MLAL

-53 LRVSSAAGDLS
+53 LQLSSAAGDLS

-415 TNMGTAPPLDVHP
+415 GNVGTDWTYNKP

-433 PAISEYINFE
+433 PAISEYTNFE
-443 ASEIWSDQ
+443 AIEIWSDQ

-515 EFTVGAVTGCATDG
+515 EFTVGAVTGCVMDG
-529 VTSNAAGTICTV
+529 VTSNAANTICTV

-609 DLYIADTGN
+609 DLYITDTGN
-618 SRVVEVTAAGVSSV
+618 S
-632 LSTGGLTLYQTFSV
+632 
-646 AVDGAGDVY
+646 
-655 ITDTGNNRVVEVTAA
+655 RVVEVTAA

-676 STGSLTL
+676 STG
-683 NQPFSVAVDGA
+683 
-694 GDLYIADTGNN
+694 
-705 RVVEVTAAG
+705 
-714 VASVLS
+714 
-720 TGGLT
+720 GLT
-725 LSHPFGVAVDGAGD
+725 LKQPFGVAVDGAGD
-739 VYIADANNSR
+739 VYIADTGNNRVVEVTTAGTASVLSTGSLTLAEPFSVAVDGAGDLYITDTGNSR
-749 VVEVTT
+749 VVEVTAA
-755 TGTASVLSTGGLTLN
+755 GTASVLSTGGLTLKQPN
-770 QPFSVAVDGAGD
+770 GVAVDGAGDVYIADTVNSSVVEVTTAGTASVLSTGGLTLSQPFSVAVDGAGD

-808 SLTLADRFSV
+808 GLTLAEPFSV

-1150 GPGVTLAP
+1150 G
-1158 SNLSFGSTVVGTPAA
+1158 
-1173 AAQSVTLTNN
+1173 
-1183 GTSPLTISAITATGD
+1183 
-1198 FALDPSTTCSTSNQ
+1198 
-1212 VAAGG
+1212 
-1217 SCTVA
+1217 
-1222 VSFVP
+1222 
-1227 TAAGTRTGTVT
+1227 
-1238 ISDNASGGTQVIALT
+1238 
-1253 GAATAPGVTLA
+1253 
-1264 PSNLSFGST
+1264 
-1273 VVGTPAAAAQSVTLT
+1273 
-1288 NNGTSPLTIS
+1288 
-1298 AITATGDFALD
+1298 
-1309 PSTTCSTSNQV
+1309 
-1320 AAGGSCTVAVSFVP
+1320 
-1334 TAAGTRTGTV
+1334 
-1344 TISDNASG
+1344 
-1352 GTQVI
+1352 
-1357 ALTGAATAPGVT
+1357 PGVT